1 MITIRGINGDI
12 LTHFDNNVPDGNPYF
27 EPVLTD
33 DMESLVSS
41 FSFSVPLELADTEHL
56 VGLNQVLVKD
66 RQGDLRLFVITDV
79 HEVWT
84 TVGGTLQVNCEDISI
99 NEMNNIIVSP
109 FESLNFQDTLTKTFK
124 DSGWTLKYGANWKD
138 VDNTTFKVENY
149 DNMRSVIASIVD
161 TYGCQFKFMAQEN
174 QFGEI
179 TRVAEVY
186 KSRGND
192 TGKYFYYDRD
202 LLGIERDINH
212 AEIKTAIHPYYTG
225 YDGKTYSLKGF
236 APANPDPDFKKDKAS
251 PLIINREASK
261 LFDDGNSYRI
271 MPYKTEVEG
280 NPELVYREAIKEL
293 KKYAEPIY
301 TYSVNVLLLQN
312 MIGWEGEDIDLG
324 DTVWMKE
331 RVGNRELGLE
341 ARVTA
346 YEYHEDD
353 PSKDVVTF
361 SNFKEIDTTDVPELA
376 ERIFVAYANSEDGTI
391 DFSISDSVGKAYMGV
406 YTAAVSTQSTDP
418 STYSWTR
425 IKGEDGISAPTLNLT
440 SSQQVMKFKS
450 NGTPDG
456 DQTII
461 FTALKQNST
470 ETVTWEAI
478 PYKGDVAQPAITLG
492 GTGDVRSL
500 TSANWNN
507 EWTRVKV
514 TVSMGSLKDIQTVVM
529 VSDGAT
535 GASGKAIVGY
545 VTNESTTFA
554 ASSNGTVTDYGNG
567 DGKFVLYEGTNKV
580 TSGVTFARVSQVGIN
595 LLINDTTG
603 EYKVSNM
610 TTDMAQA
617 SVSATYKGITITK
630 FLSFSKSK
638 QGAKGDKG
646 DTGNDGIAGKDG
658 IGLKST
664 TITYAASASG
674 TTAPSTGWQ
683 EQVPTVAPENFL
695 WTRTVWTYT
704 DDTSE
709 TGYSVAK
716 MGRDG
721 AKGNDG
727 IAGKDGV
734 GIANT
739 LIEYAVSASGTTKPT
754 SGWSSTIPTTPQ
766 GQYLWTRTTWTY
778 TDATTEQGF
787 TVARMGQDGARGNDG
802 IAGKDGVGLK
812 TTAITY
818 AGSTSGTTPPSEG
831 WQTQVPTVTAG
842 QFLWTKT
849 VWTYTDNSNETGY
862 SVAKMGQDGAK
873 GNDGIAGKDG
883 VGIETTL
890 IEYAASTSG
899 TTRPASGWSTTIPNT
914 PQGQYL
920 WTRTTWTYTDDTTE
934 QGYSVA
940 RMGQDGAR
948 GNDGIAGK
956 DGVGLKSTG
965 ITYAGSASGTTPPST
980 GWQAQVPTVPAG
992 QYLWT
997 KTVWTYTDNSNET
1010 GYSVARMGQN
1020 GNNGKD
1026 GIAGKDGVGINDTL
1040 IEYAV
1045 NTSGTTRPT
1054 SGWST
1059 SIPTV
1064 PQGQYLW
1071 TRTTWTYTDNTTE
1084 QGFTVARQG
1093 EKGDK
1098 GDKGDQ
1104 GIAGPKGADGKTQ
1117 YTHIAYADNANGGGF
1132 SQNPTGKAYIGMY
1145 VDFEELDSS
1154 DPTRYA
1160 WSLIKGADG
1169 EQGVAGPKGED
1180 GRTPYFHTA
1189 YTNSTDFGAYDY
1201 SGNPNLMNNLSI
1213 NDISTDWKSEVKP
1226 IEGLVKD
1233 NGDSFVIDLSK
1244 TNNGVSLYLNNLARP
1259 IEGKRYTWTIEA
1271 KSEENIT
1278 SGIAIRPVLENSL
1291 GTLDAYSPNIIGALT
1306 TSFVKYMR
1314 TYTTTKAMQESK
1326 IQAIQL
1332 YFPSSLA
1339 RTRITIK
1346 YSIKWEEGNDS
1357 TPYQPNIKGDPW
1369 YFSTVP
1375 LGENIADPTVKFPIN
1390 VNTYK
1395 VYEGDMLESFKVGE
1409 TYTLTIKGRKPAN
1422 KTFSAYNAGTV
1433 FLGHLTP
1440 VEGLADVWTG
1450 TFKVSLINSF
1460 YPNRLQIYQLVN
1472 DNQNGACQIDWLKI
1486 EKGHTRTPN
1495 IDDYRYLGNY
1505 TDFVQADS
1513 LNPTKYSWSQIKGD
1527 AGETQYTHIAY
1538 ANSADGVEG
1547 FTTVYPN
1554 LNLLEGTKD
1563 FSGTW
1568 TNSSHWITD
1577 GTYKGLTVKK
1587 RTSQWNGIY
1596 KTFTAPKDGVY
1607 TFSAYIKSSGDSA
1620 KVYRYGGVNATS
1632 SQAPIQ
1638 QAIGSNFDWTRDS
1651 VTLNLRA
1658 NDSVWIR
1665 YEISGTGADS
1675 ILWTAGHKY
1684 ELSSTDTPYMPSDS
1698 EVVTDD
1704 WPNYIGQYADLTQA
1718 DSTNPSDY
1726 TWSLIRGNDGNDGA
1740 PAKALTLQADSPVMK
1755 FDANDVVVAGQV
1767 ITFTAFKQ
1775 NFDSNIAWVAT
1786 PYKGNT
1792 AQPAIALK
1800 GTGDVRTL
1808 EASMWASGVTTIRVD
1823 VSADSFRDSVTI
1835 TKVKDGAKGDRGND
1849 GIAGK
1854 DGVGIRS
1861 TSITYAGS
1869 ASGTTPPTTG
1879 WQTQVPTVSA
1889 GQFLWTKTVW
1899 TYTDNST
1906 ETGYS
1911 AAMMGKDG
1919 AKGNDGIAGKD
1930 GVGIKNTVIEYAVN
1944 TSGTVKPT
1952 SGWTSAVPNTS
1963 QGQYLWTRTTWTYTD
1978 NTTEQGFTVA
1988 RQGAN
1993 GTNGTNGTNGIDA
2006 YSAILSNE
2014 ANTFAANPAG
2024 AVTDWS
2030 TGRGTFMVY
2039 KGTTRLT
2046 SGVTYAVA
2054 SSVDASGTI
2063 NATTGDYSVTALAKD
2078 NGSITFKA
2086 TIGSTVLTK
2095 TMSLSKARQGAQ
2107 GVQGTMGIAF
2117 YSPTEPTG
2125 ANVKEGSTWF
2135 KTVSTADNTI
2145 AGIYTYKGGK
2155 WVKTEVAS
2163 GALSVEKLSALSAD
2177 LGDVTAG
2184 NITGVNITGASF
2196 VNPFDFTD
2204 VTMNHFKGTTEI
2216 ADAEIGL
2223 EGIVNEGTAGA
2234 RKFVNSITPA
2244 YFQSVHKAADGSI
2257 LRSVNTSSSGII
2269 LNDSNVTT
2277 SFDKDGLRVV
2287 DMPRNASSWSMS
2299 TRIGLTR
2306 GSDGSTMEIHPD
2318 GPVLNNRKNIHV
2330 WQGTGANVKDM
2341 PNLGR
2346 ITFGTYQSIGW
2357 GMINDDIPLKV
2368 HNSYTWQ
2375 AKRKIKLEVIAQIN
2389 CQDPTTDWLY
2399 FTAQS
2404 GMTTATDKSP
2414 RQIITIGRI
2423 SATKD
2428 SGDIR
2433 IPLQNTT
2440 LCTGYFELNE
2450 GEYLSICGNCREGKD
2465 CGNITGMS
2473 IAFREIFST

>member
-12 LTHFDNNVPDGNPYF
+12 LTHFDNNVPEGNPYF

-66 RQGDLRLFVITDV
+66 RQDDLRLFVITDV

-293 KKYAEPIY
+293 KKHAEPVY

-391 DFSISDSVGKAYMGV
+391 DFSTTDSVGKAYMGV

-478 PYKGDVAQPAITLG
+478 PYKGDVAQPTITLG

-554 ASSNGTVTDYGNG
+554 ASSDGTVTDYGNG

-664 TITYAASASG
+664 TVTYAASASG

-683 EQVPTVAPENFL
+683 EQVPTVAPDNFL

-739 LIEYAVSASGTTKPT
+739 LIEYAVSTSGTTKPT
-754 SGWSSTIPTTPQ
+754 SGWSANIPTTPQ

-778 TDATTEQGF
+778 TDTTTEQGF
-787 TVARMGQDGARGNDG
+787 T
-802 IAGKDGVGLK
+802 
-812 TTAITY
+812 
-818 AGSTSGTTPPSEG
+818 
-831 WQTQVPTVTAG
+831 
-842 QFLWTKT
+842 
-849 VWTYTDNSNETGY
+849 
-862 SVAKMGQDGAK
+862 
-873 GNDGIAGKDG
+873 
-883 VGIETTL
+883 
-890 IEYAASTSG
+890 
-899 TTRPASGWSTTIPNT
+899 
-914 PQGQYL
+914 
-920 WTRTTWTYTDDTTE
+920 
-934 QGYSVA
+934 VA

-1098 GDKGDQ
+1098 GDQ

-1117 YTHIAYADNANGGGF
+1117 YTHIAYADNASGGGF

-1189 YTNSTDFGAYDY
+1189 YIDSTDFGAYDY
-1201 SGNPNLMNNLSI
+1201 SGNPNLMNNLSFSDFAVQAGGGTLSDGGKFVKI
-1213 NDISTDWKSEVKP
+1213 NKTTGANLFVMAGYKNSTYYLTPVLSNTTYTISYTLRKSS
-1226 IEGLVKD
+1226 
-1233 NGDSFVIDLSK
+1233 NFVPQSGKRVIMRYRLNQNDV
-1244 TNNGVSLYLNNLARP
+1244 TNNLGELILDSTNVTA
-1259 IEGKRYTWTIEA
+1259 EFTTYTKTF
-1271 KSEENIT
+1271 T
-1278 SGIAIRPVLENSL
+1278 
-1291 GTLDAYSPNIIGALT
+1291 TGAL
-1306 TSFVKYMR
+1306 VNPNRY
-1314 TYTTTKAMQESK
+1314 
-1326 IQAIQL
+1326 
-1332 YFPSSLA
+1332 YFQVLV
-1339 RTRITIK
+1339 
-1346 YSIKWEEGNDS
+1346 EEGSIGEIELSYDLKIERGS
-1357 TPYQPNIKGDPW
+1357 TATPYQPNLLDAPW

-1375 LGENIADPTVKFPIN
+1375 LGENIANPTKTFPIN
-1390 VNTYK
+1390 SSAYK
-1395 VYEGDMLESFKVGE
+1395 IYEGDMKEDLVIGQ
-1409 TYTLTIKGRKPAN
+1409 TYTITLKGTKPAN
-1422 KTFSAYNAGTV
+1422 STFAVHNDDTIYFGS
-1433 FLGHLTP
+1433 LKP
-1440 VEGLADVWTG
+1440 VEGLTDVWSL
-1450 TFKVSLINSF
+1450 TFTPTEIASNEPKKISIVQYRSS
-1460 YPNRLQIYQLVN
+1460 VE
-1472 DNQNGACQIDWLKI
+1472 GASKIDWLKI
-1486 EKGHTRTPN
+1486 EKGDTRTPN
-1495 IDDYRYLGNY
+1495 IDDYKYLGNY

-1513 LNPTKYSWSQIKGD
+1513 LNPTKYSWNLIKGTSSYLHTAYVNDLNFGNYDFSGRPNLMGTIKASDFYLGTGTTMTDVSTNSVHVASKGTERMD
-1527 AGETQYTHIAY
+1527 AGTRIDVPNLISGKTYTISAKVKVDEGSTGDIGRIRIAY
-1538 ANSADGVEG
+1538 RKTPNGTILLSTTARTAEVGKEITVQSTGVVNYSVTDLQRFYLTIDLEEAGSRLNGGAIVSDIKIEEG
-1547 FTTVYPN
+1547 FTATPYQPNIKGTPWYFSKYNLGTNLRRLDAGNQPPFTTTEYQCYVGRINGYWEADETYTVTINATKPATQTFGLYLLNGSQPAGNLTPVEGLTDTWSVTFKVTKEMIDAGVTNHANIFQVPQYTKGEVKVNWVKIEKGSESTPN
-1554 LNLLEGTKD
+1554 IDAYTYM
-1563 FSGTW
+1563 
-1568 TNSSHWITD
+1568 
-1577 GTYKGLTVKK
+1577 GTY
-1587 RTSQWNGIY
+1587 SDENE
-1596 KTFTAPKDGVY
+1596 
-1607 TFSAYIKSSGDSA
+1607 
-1620 KVYRYGGVNATS
+1620 
-1632 SQAPIQ
+1632 
-1638 QAIGSNFDWTRDS
+1638 IGSDNPKQ
-1651 VTLNLRA
+1651 
-1658 NDSVWIR
+1658 
-1665 YEISGTGADS
+1665 YEWKRVKGA
-1675 ILWTAGHKY
+1675 
-1684 ELSSTDTPYMPSDS
+1684 
-1698 EVVTDD
+1698 
-1704 WPNYIGQYADLTQA
+1704 
-1718 DSTNPSDY
+1718 
-1726 TWSLIRGNDGNDGA
+1726 DGNDGA

-1823 VSADSFRDSVTI
+1823 VSADTFRDSVTI

-1861 TSITYAGS
+1861 TAITYAGS

-1930 GVGIKNTVIEYAVN
+1930 GVGIKTTVIEYAVN

-1952 SGWTSAVPNTS
+1952 SGWTSAVPNTP

-2030 TGRGTFMVY
+2030 TGNGTFMVY
-2039 KGTTRLT
+2039 RGTTRLT
-2046 SGVTYAVA
+2046 SGVTYAIA
-2054 SSVDASGTI
+2054 SSVDATGTI

-2095 TMSLSKARQGAQ
+2095 TMSLSKARQGVQ

-2145 AGIYTYKGGK
+2145 AGIYTYKGGN

-2204 VTMNHFKGTTEI
+2204 FTMNHFKGTTEI

-2287 DMPRNASSWSMS
+2287 DKPRNASSWSMS

-2306 GSDGSTMEIHPD
+2306 GSDGSTMEILPD
-2318 GPVLNNRKNIHV
+2318 GPVLNNRKNIHL
-2330 WQGTGANVKDM
+2330 WQGTGPTIKTL

-2357 GMINDDIPLKV
+2357 GMINDDIPLRV

-2375 AKRKIKLEVIAQIN
+2375 AKRKIKLELIAQIN
-2389 CQDPTTDWLY
+2389 TQDASADWVY

-2404 GMTTATDKSP
+2404 GMTSATDTSP
-2414 RQIITIGRI
+2414 RQTITVGRI
-2423 SATKD
+2423 SATRD
-2428 SGDIR
+2428 SGDNR

-2450 GEYLSICGNCREGKD
+2450 GEYLSLCGNCRNGRH
-2465 CGNITGMS
+2465 CGNVTGMS

>member
-12 LTHFDNNVPDGNPYF
+12 LTHFDNDVPNGNPYF

-99 NEMNNIIVSP
+99 NEMNNIIVNP
-109 FESLNFQDTLTKTFK
+109 FNGISFNDTLYKTFEG
-124 DSGWTLKYGANWKD
+124 SGWKLKYGANWED
-138 VDNTTFKVENY
+138 VDNTTMVLENY

-212 AEIKTAIHPYYTG
+212 ADIKTAIHPYYTG

-376 ERIFVAYANSEDGTI
+376 ERIFIAYANSADGII
-391 DFSISDSVGKAYMGV
+391 DFSITDSVGKAYMGV

-425 IKGEDGISAPTLNLT
+425 IKGEDGASAPTLNLT

-450 NGTPDG
+450 DGTPDG
-456 DQTII
+456 DQTVI

-478 PYKGDVAQPAITLG
+478 PYKGDAAQPVITLG

-500 TSANWNN
+500 TSADWNS
-507 EWTRVKV
+507 EWTRVQV
-514 TVSMGSLKDIQTVVM
+514 TVSMGSLKDIQTIVM

-554 ASSNGTVTDYGNG
+554 ASSDGTVADYDNG
-567 DGKFVLYEGTNKV
+567 SGKFVLYEGTNEV
-580 TSGVTFARVSQVGIN
+580 TSGITFARVSQVGIN

-617 SVSATYKGITITK
+617 SVSATYKGVTITK

-664 TITYAASASG
+664 TVTYAASASG

-683 EQVPTVAPENFL
+683 EQVPTVAPSNFL
-695 WTRTVWTYT
+695 WTRTVWAYT

-716 MGRDG
+716 MGKDG
-721 AKGNDG
+721 AKGDDG

-734 GIANT
+734 GIKDT
-739 LIEYAVSASGTTKPT
+739 LIEYAVSASGTT
-754 SGWSSTIPTTPQ
+754 
-766 GQYLWTRTTWTY
+766 
-778 TDATTEQGF
+778 
-787 TVARMGQDGARGNDG
+787 
-802 IAGKDGVGLK
+802 
-812 TTAITY
+812 
-818 AGSTSGTTPPSEG
+818 
-831 WQTQVPTVTAG
+831 
-842 QFLWTKT
+842 
-849 VWTYTDNSNETGY
+849 
-862 SVAKMGQDGAK
+862 
-873 GNDGIAGKDG
+873 
-883 VGIETTL
+883 
-890 IEYAASTSG
+890 
-899 TTRPASGWSTTIPNT
+899 
-914 PQGQYL
+914 
-920 WTRTTWTYTDDTTE
+920 
-934 QGYSVA
+934 
-940 RMGQDGAR
+940 
-948 GNDGIAGK
+948 
-956 DGVGLKSTG
+956 
-965 ITYAGSASGTTPPST
+965 
-980 GWQAQVPTVPAG
+980 
-992 QYLWT
+992 
-997 KTVWTYTDNSNET
+997 
-1010 GYSVARMGQN
+1010 
-1020 GNNGKD
+1020 
-1026 GIAGKDGVGINDTL
+1026 
-1040 IEYAV
+1040 
-1045 NTSGTTRPT
+1045 RPT

-1059 SIPTV
+1059 TIPTV

-1098 GDKGDQ
+1098 GDQ

-1117 YTHIAYADNANGGGF
+1117 YTHIAYADDANGGGF
-1132 SQNPTGKAYIGMY
+1132 SQSPTGKAYIGMY

-1154 DPTRYA
+1154 DPTKYA

-1169 EQGVAGPKGED
+1169 EQGIAGPKGEDGLTPYFHTAYINSTDFGTYDYSGNPNIAPLINDDNVKTLNNAMTTVTNHGTYATAEKIGNDLTVGIGMVPWSRYDFMPLTVGKQYALTIPIRINADYTGDISKLFIRIRCLNADGSVLVNTKLLPANTPKGELVNISTSFTVPTTVQKSSSWYCQVGSSGDYESRGTVDIGYAIKLEEGSTATPYQPNLLDAPYYFSKVALEENIANKDTQFPIKSSEYLLYKADMEEEYILGQTYTVTIKGTKPASQTFVVYNDGTINFGNLKPVEGLTDVWSLTFTPTKISPSHLKEFRIFQYPSSTVGACQIDWIKIEKGDTRTPNIDYYKYLGNYTDFEQADSLNPTKYSWSLIKGVDGED

-1189 YTNSTDFGAYDY
+1189 YTNDTDFGTYDY
-1201 SGNPNLMNNLSI
+1201 SGNPNLMRVIKASDFKIESDAAVSDLGYNSIRITSQGTNRLSVFTLNNIPSLVSGKTYAMSVTIKFEEGTTGDIDKLRVSYRKANGGTILLTADTKDAEVGKEITIKATGTI
-1213 NDISTDWKSEVKP
+1213 NYEIT
-1226 IEGLVKD
+1226 
-1233 NGDSFVIDLSK
+1233 DLSK
-1244 TNNGVSLYLNNLARP
+1244 FYLTIDTLVGAKINGSVIVS
-1259 IEGKRYTWTIEA
+1259 
-1271 KSEENIT
+1271 NI
-1278 SGIAIRPVLENSL
+1278 
-1291 GTLDAYSPNIIGALT
+1291 
-1306 TSFVKYMR
+1306 
-1314 TYTTTKAMQESK
+1314 K
-1326 IQAIQL
+1326 I
-1332 YFPSSLA
+1332 
-1339 RTRITIK
+1339 
-1346 YSIKWEEGNDS
+1346 EEGS
-1357 TPYQPNIKGDPW
+1357 TTTPYQPNLLDAPYYLSK
-1369 YFSTVP
+1369 VA
-1375 LGENIADPTVKFPIN
+1375 LGENIADPTKVFPYIFSSYN
-1390 VNTYK
+1390 IYLGKNTEKYQ
-1395 VYEGDMLESFKVGE
+1395 LNQ
-1409 TYTLTIKGRKPAN
+1409 TYTITMKATKPS
-1422 KTFSAYNAGTV
+1422 TQQFGVYL
-1433 FLGHLTP
+1433 LGGSMGVGNMEP
-1440 VEGLADVWTG
+1440 VEGLTDVWKL
-1450 TFKVSLINSF
+1450 TFKVTQAHLDAGVSDLLS
-1460 YPNRLQIYQLVN
+1460 IYQLPQSTIGKVT
-1472 DNQNGACQIDWLKI
+1472 IDWIKL
-1486 EKGHTRTPN
+1486 EKGDTRTPN
-1495 IDDYRYLGNY
+1495 IDSYNYLGSY
-1505 TDFVQADS
+1505 TDFDQEGS
-1513 LNPTKYSWSQIKGD
+1513 LNPTKYSWSLIKG
-1527 AGETQYTHIAY
+1527 A
-1538 ANSADGVEG
+1538 
-1547 FTTVYPN
+1547 
-1554 LNLLEGTKD
+1554 
-1563 FSGTW
+1563 
-1568 TNSSHWITD
+1568 
-1577 GTYKGLTVKK
+1577 
-1587 RTSQWNGIY
+1587 
-1596 KTFTAPKDGVY
+1596 
-1607 TFSAYIKSSGDSA
+1607 
-1620 KVYRYGGVNATS
+1620 
-1632 SQAPIQ
+1632 
-1638 QAIGSNFDWTRDS
+1638 
-1651 VTLNLRA
+1651 
-1658 NDSVWIR
+1658 
-1665 YEISGTGADS
+1665 
-1675 ILWTAGHKY
+1675 
-1684 ELSSTDTPYMPSDS
+1684 
-1698 EVVTDD
+1698 
-1704 WPNYIGQYADLTQA
+1704 
-1718 DSTNPSDY
+1718 
-1726 TWSLIRGNDGNDGA
+1726 DGNDGA

-1767 ITFTAFKQ
+1767 ITFTAVKQ
-1775 NFDSNIAWVAT
+1775 NIDSNIAWVAT
-1786 PYKGNT
+1786 PYKGST

-1808 EASMWASGVTTIRVD
+1808 EASMWASGVTTVRVE
-1823 VSADSFRDSVTI
+1823 VSADSFRDFVTI
-1835 TKVKDGAKGDRGND
+1835 TKVKDGAKGDKGND

-1861 TSITYAGS
+1861 TAITYAGS

-1879 WQTQVPTVSA
+1879 WQTQVPTVPA

-1930 GVGIKNTVIEYAVN
+1930 GVGIKTTVIEYAVN

-1952 SGWTSAVPNTS
+1952 SGWTSAVPNVP

-1988 RQGAN
+1988 RQGNN
-1993 GTNGTNGTNGIDA
+1993 GQNGSDGIDA
-2006 YSAILSNE
+2006 YSAILTNE

-2030 TGRGTFMVY
+2030 TGNGTFMVY
-2039 KGTTRLT
+2039 RGTTRLT
-2046 SGVTYAVA
+2046 SGVAYAIA
-2054 SSVDASGTI
+2054 SSVYATGTI
-2063 NATTGDYSVTALAKD
+2063 NATTGDYTVTSLGRD

-2095 TMSLSKARQGAQ
+2095 TMSLSKARQGVQ

-2125 ANVKEGSTWF
+2125 DNVTEGSTWF
-2135 KTVSTADNTI
+2135 KTVSAADDTI
-2145 AGIYTYKGGK
+2145 AGIYTYKGGN
-2155 WVKTEVAS
+2155 WIKTEVAS

-2184 NITGVNITGASF
+2184 TVTGIDIIGSGFT
-2196 VNPFDFTD
+2196 NPFDFQD
-2204 VTMNHFKGTTEI
+2204 VSGNHLEGSTTIESAQVVIDGVTNRGTLGERKFNTSVNPQFFQTVYRDSSDSILTSMNVSPTGLILNNPVALRTVTVSDNALQILDNTKGTSTW
-2216 ADAEIGL
+2216 A
-2223 EGIVNEGTAGA
+2223 NT
-2234 RKFVNSITPA
+2234 NSIGIA
-2244 YFQSVHKAADGSI
+2244 QGGSSE
-2257 LRSVNTSSSGII
+2257 RAEM
-2269 LNDSNVTT
+2269 
-2277 SFDKDGLRVV
+2277 GL
-2287 DMPRNASSWSMS
+2287 
-2299 TRIGLTR
+2299 GGFLYK
-2306 GSDGSTMEIHPD
+2306 
-2318 GPVLNNRKNIHV
+2318 NRKNVHI
-2330 WQGTGANVKDM
+2330 WTGTGDQTNST
-2341 PNLGR
+2341 PNNARLR
-2346 ITFGTYQSIGW
+2346 FGPYVSYGW
-2357 GMINDDIPLKV
+2357 GISASDNPFRLVQPYI
-2368 HNSYTWQ
+2368 WQ
-2375 AKRKIKLEVIAQIN
+2375 VDREIKFEWIIQVSL
-2389 CQDPTTDWLY
+2389 QDATSDYVYFKMYFKDTQDTD
-2399 FTAQS
+2399 QS
-2404 GMTTATDKSP
+2404 PQAAIHS
-2414 RQIITIGRI
+2414 GRI
-2423 SATKD
+2423 SSANNNS
-2428 SGDIR
+2428 SGVNLR
-2433 IPLQNTT
+2433 MQNTVFLHGYHKASANQYFSLVT
-2440 LCTGYFELNE
+2440 ECRTGRN
-2450 GEYLSICGNCREGKD
+2450 CGNVR
-2465 CGNITGMS
+2465 ILS
-2473 IAFREIFST
+2473 SAFREMFEE

>member
-12 LTHFDNNVPDGNPYF
+12 LTHFDNDVPDGNPYF

-66 RQGDLRLFVITDV
+66 RQDDLRLFVITDV

-212 AEIKTAIHPYYTG
+212 ADIKTAIHPYYTG

-312 MIGWEGEDIDLG
+312 MIGWVGEDIDLG

-376 ERIFVAYANSEDGTI
+376 ERIFIAYANSEDGII
-391 DFSISDSVGKAYMGV
+391 DFSITDSVGKAYMGV

-425 IKGEDGISAPTLNLT
+425 IKGEDGVSAPTLNLT

-450 NGTPDG
+450 DSTPDG

-478 PYKGDVAQPAITLG
+478 PYKGDIAQPSITLG

-500 TSANWNN
+500 TSADWNN

-554 ASSNGTVTDYGNG
+554 ASSDGTVTDYGNG

-664 TITYAASASG
+664 TVTYAASASG

-683 EQVPTVAPENFL
+683 EQVPTVAPDNFL

-734 GIANT
+734 GI
-739 LIEYAVSASGTTKPT
+739 
-754 SGWSSTIPTTPQ
+754 
-766 GQYLWTRTTWTY
+766 
-778 TDATTEQGF
+778 
-787 TVARMGQDGARGNDG
+787 
-802 IAGKDGVGLK
+802 
-812 TTAITY
+812 
-818 AGSTSGTTPPSEG
+818 
-831 WQTQVPTVTAG
+831 
-842 QFLWTKT
+842 
-849 VWTYTDNSNETGY
+849 
-862 SVAKMGQDGAK
+862 
-873 GNDGIAGKDG
+873 
-883 VGIETTL
+883 ETTL
-890 IEYAASTSG
+890 IEYAVSTSG

-1026 GIAGKDGVGINDTL
+1026 GIAGKDGVGIKNTV

-1132 SQNPTGKAYIGMY
+1132 SQSPTGKAYIGMY

-1154 DPTRYA
+1154 DPKKYA

-1201 SGNPNLMNNLSI
+1201 SGNPNLMRVIKVSDFYKESDVSLSDVGYNSIRLTSQGVNRLSAFTSNNIPSLVSGKTYT
-1213 NDISTDWKSEVKP
+1213 ISAKVKIEEGTTGNIDKLRVSYRKTNGGTILLHANTRGVEVGKETT
-1226 IEGLVKD
+1226 IKGTATVNYE
-1233 NGDSFVIDLSK
+1233 ITDLSRFYL
-1244 TNNGVSLYLNNLARP
+1244 TIDTELGATISGGVIVSD
-1259 IEGKRYTWTIEA
+1259 I
-1271 KSEENIT
+1271 
-1278 SGIAIRPVLENSL
+1278 
-1291 GTLDAYSPNIIGALT
+1291 
-1306 TSFVKYMR
+1306 
-1314 TYTTTKAMQESK
+1314 K
-1326 IQAIQL
+1326 I
-1332 YFPSSLA
+1332 
-1339 RTRITIK
+1339 
-1346 YSIKWEEGNDS
+1346 EEGS
-1357 TPYQPNIKGDPW
+1357 TATPYQPNLKDDPW

-1375 LGENIADPTVKFPIN
+1375 LGENILRTDAGTKLPITTTEYQVANFVPTGLPYTVGQKYTFTMKATKPATQNFGIYLRAGSLG
-1390 VNTYK
+1390 V
-1395 VYEGDMLESFKVGE
+1395 GDMK
-1409 TYTLTIKGRKPAN
+1409 
-1422 KTFSAYNAGTV
+1422 
-1433 FLGHLTP
+1433 P
-1440 VEGLADVWTG
+1440 VEGLTDVWQITFTITQAHVDGNANSVNVFQIPQATKG
-1450 TFKVSLINSF
+1450 T
-1460 YPNRLQIYQLVN
+1460 VN
-1472 DNQNGACQIDWLKI
+1472 IEWAKL
-1486 EKGHTRTPN
+1486 EKGDTRTPN
-1495 IDDYRYLGNY
+1495 IDDYKYLGNY

-1513 LNPTKYSWSQIKGD
+1513 LNPTKYSWSLIKG
-1527 AGETQYTHIAY
+1527 A
-1538 ANSADGVEG
+1538 
-1547 FTTVYPN
+1547 
-1554 LNLLEGTKD
+1554 
-1563 FSGTW
+1563 
-1568 TNSSHWITD
+1568 
-1577 GTYKGLTVKK
+1577 
-1587 RTSQWNGIY
+1587 
-1596 KTFTAPKDGVY
+1596 
-1607 TFSAYIKSSGDSA
+1607 
-1620 KVYRYGGVNATS
+1620 
-1632 SQAPIQ
+1632 
-1638 QAIGSNFDWTRDS
+1638 
-1651 VTLNLRA
+1651 
-1658 NDSVWIR
+1658 
-1665 YEISGTGADS
+1665 
-1675 ILWTAGHKY
+1675 
-1684 ELSSTDTPYMPSDS
+1684 
-1698 EVVTDD
+1698 
-1704 WPNYIGQYADLTQA
+1704 
-1718 DSTNPSDY
+1718 
-1726 TWSLIRGNDGNDGA
+1726 
-1740 PAKALTLQADSPVMK
+1740 
-1755 FDANDVVVAGQV
+1755 
-1767 ITFTAFKQ
+1767 
-1775 NFDSNIAWVAT
+1775 
-1786 PYKGNT
+1786 
-1792 AQPAIALK
+1792 
-1800 GTGDVRTL
+1800 
-1808 EASMWASGVTTIRVD
+1808 
-1823 VSADSFRDSVTI
+1823 
-1835 TKVKDGAKGDRGND
+1835 
-1849 GIAGK
+1849 
-1854 DGVGIRS
+1854 
-1861 TSITYAGS
+1861 
-1869 ASGTTPPTTG
+1869 
-1879 WQTQVPTVSA
+1879 
-1889 GQFLWTKTVW
+1889 
-1899 TYTDNST
+1899 
-1906 ETGYS
+1906 
-1911 AAMMGKDG
+1911 
-1919 AKGNDGIAGKD
+1919 
-1930 GVGIKNTVIEYAVN
+1930 
-1944 TSGTVKPT
+1944 
-1952 SGWTSAVPNTS
+1952 
-1963 QGQYLWTRTTWTYTD
+1963 
-1978 NTTEQGFTVA
+1978 
-1988 RQGAN
+1988 
-1993 GTNGTNGTNGIDA
+1993 NGTNGTNGIDA
-2006 YSAILSNE
+2006 YSAFLTNE
-2014 ANTFAANPAG
+2014 ANTFAANPSG
-2024 AVTDWS
+2024 AVSDWS

-2039 KGTTRLT
+2039 KGTTRVTTGIAFAVESTSNATGTIDPT
-2046 SGVTYAVA
+2046 SGNYAVTGM
-2054 SSVDASGTI
+2054 SSD
-2063 NATTGDYSVTALAKD
+2063 NATL
-2078 NGSITFKA
+2078 TFKA

-2095 TMSLSKARQGAQ
+2095 TMTLSKSRQGVQ

-2117 YSPTEPTG
+2117 YSPTAPTG
-2125 ANVKEGSTWF
+2125 SNVTDGATWF
-2135 KTVSTADNTI
+2135 KTTSSSDNTI
-2145 AGIYTYKGGK
+2145 VSINTYKGGK
-2155 WVKTEVAS
+2155 WVSTPVAS
-2163 GALSVEKLSALSAD
+2163 GALAVENLSAISAT
-2177 LGDVTAG
+2177 LGDITAG
-2184 NITGVNITGASF
+2184 SLTGVDITGATF
-2196 VNPFDFTD
+2196 INPFDFVGLD
-2204 VTMNHFKGTTEI
+2204 GNHLKGSTIIKDSEI
-2216 ADAEIGL
+2216 EIS
-2223 EGIVNEGTAGA
+2223 GIANEGDANA
-2234 RKFVNSITPA
+2234 RKFSKEIAPLIITDTLR
-2244 YFQSVHKAADGSI
+2244 DGSDNI
-2257 LRSVNTSSSGII
+2257 LSSMSSSSTGIYLTDNVGKTNAI
-2269 LNDSNVTT
+2269 LSGFGLQLTDWSGSERFDGRLTAKALTNTPWKLLTLDSSMYEVAENNPPMYRIIYNL
-2277 SFDKDGLRVV
+2277 DGSRTIKYKGQFKLKTGYMKEGVEYYPFRKNGAG
-2287 DMPRNASSWSMS
+2287 NA
-2299 TRIGLTR
+2299 TLLPDEVRPDQTEFAYAAAGVAPGQKTNAGGRIGVTR
-2306 GSDGSTMEIHPD
+2306 T
-2318 GPVLNNRKNIHV
+2318 
-2330 WQGTGANVKDM
+2330 
-2341 PNLGR
+2341 PNLVVSPGL
-2346 ITFGTYQSIGW
+2346 G
-2357 GMINDDIPLKV
+2357 
-2368 HNSYTWQ
+2368 
-2375 AKRKIKLEVIAQIN
+2375 EV
-2389 CQDPTTDWLY
+2389 LY
-2399 FTAQS
+2399 F
-2404 GMTTATDKSP
+2404 G
-2414 RQIITIGRI
+2414 I
-2423 SATKD
+2423 S
-2428 SGDIR
+2428 S
-2433 IPLQNTT
+2433 
-2440 LCTGYFELNE
+2440 LN
-2450 GEYLSICGNCREGKD
+2450 YTVL
-2465 CGNITGMS
+2465 
-2473 IAFREIFST
+2473 

>member
-12 LTHFDNNVPDGNPYF
+12 LTHFDNDVPDGNPYF

-99 NEMNNIIVSP
+99 NEMNNIIVNP
-109 FESLNFQDTLTKTFK
+109 FNGINFNDTLYKTFNG
-124 DSGWTLKYGANWKD
+124 SGWKLKYGANWED
-138 VDNTTFKVENY
+138 VDNTTMVLENY

-212 AEIKTAIHPYYTG
+212 ADIKTAIHPYYTG

-293 KKYAEPIY
+293 KKYAEPVY

-425 IKGEDGISAPTLNLT
+425 IKGEDGVSAPTLNLT
-440 SSQQVMKFKS
+440 SSQQVMKFNS
-450 NGTPDG
+450 DGTPDG
-456 DQTII
+456 DQTIV

-478 PYKGDVAQPAITLG
+478 PYKGDIAQPTITLG

-500 TSANWNN
+500 SSADWNN

-554 ASSNGTVTDYGNG
+554 ASSDGTVTDYGNG

-664 TITYAASASG
+664 TVTYAASASG

-683 EQVPTVAPENFL
+683 EQVPTVAPDNFL

-739 LIEYAVSASGTTKPT
+739 LIEYAVSTSGTTKPT

-802 IAGKDGVGLK
+802 IAGKDGLGLK

-818 AGSTSGTTPPSEG
+818 AGS
-831 WQTQVPTVTAG
+831 A
-842 QFLWTKT
+842 
-849 VWTYTDNSNETGY
+849 D
-862 SVAKMGQDGAK
+862 
-873 GNDGIAGKDG
+873 
-883 VGIETTL
+883 
-890 IEYAASTSG
+890 
-899 TTRPASGWSTTIPNT
+899 
-914 PQGQYL
+914 
-920 WTRTTWTYTDDTTE
+920 
-934 QGYSVA
+934 
-940 RMGQDGAR
+940 
-948 GNDGIAGK
+948 
-956 DGVGLKSTG
+956 
-965 ITYAGSASGTTPPST
+965 GTTPPST

-1026 GIAGKDGVGINDTL
+1026 GIAGKDGVGIKNTV

-1045 NTSGTTRPT
+1045 NTSGTTKPT

-1059 SIPTV
+1059 TIPTV
-1064 PQGQYLW
+1064 LQGQYLW
-1071 TRTTWTYTDNTTE
+1071 TRTTWMYTDNTSE

-1093 EKGDK
+1093 EK

-1132 SQNPTGKAYIGMY
+1132 SQSPTGKAYIGMY

-1154 DPTRYA
+1154 DPKKYA

-1180 GRTPYFHTA
+1180 GKTPYFHTA
-1189 YTNSTDFGAYDY
+1189 YTNSTDFGGYDY
-1201 SGNPNLMNNLSI
+1201 SGNPNVM
-1213 NDISTDWKSEVKP
+1213 TKP
-1226 IEGLVKD
+1226 YI
-1233 NGDSFVIDLSK
+1233 
-1244 TNNGVSLYLNNLARP
+1244 A
-1259 IEGKRYTWTIEA
+1259 
-1271 KSEENIT
+1271 ENIT
-1278 SGIAIRPVLENSL
+1278 GGTTGLVVTPIDDGARIEKTRVDVSRPFEVALGNLLNNTDYIISYDVLVENGYVGDLKTCNVVLEGQLDGKPNYFAVFYMNSV
-1291 GTLDAYSPNIIGALT
+1291 TSTDVYQKVSVKFNSGANMEKL
-1306 TSFVKYMR
+1306 SGFKFRVFLSQSVQVALKIKNVKIER
-1314 TYTTTKAMQESK
+1314 GSTA
-1326 IQAIQL
+1326 
-1332 YFPSSLA
+1332 
-1339 RTRITIK
+1339 
-1346 YSIKWEEGNDS
+1346 
-1357 TPYQPNIKGDPW
+1357 TPYQPNLLDAPYYLSK
-1369 YFSTVP
+1369 VA
-1375 LGENIADPTVKFPIN
+1375 LGENIADKSVVFPISTSDYLLYSKRITEN
-1390 VNTYK
+1390 
-1395 VYEGDMLESFKVGE
+1395 YEIGQ
-1409 TYTLTIKGRKPAN
+1409 TYTLTLKGTKPA
-1422 KTFSAYNAGTV
+1422 TQSFTV
-1433 FLGHLTP
+1433 FIMDGTQLVGQMKP
-1440 VEGLADVWTG
+1440 VEGKVDEWKLTFTVSQSAIDAGATNLVQVYQYPSSTKG
-1450 TFKVSLINSF
+1450 TVK
-1460 YPNRLQIYQLVN
+1460 
-1472 DNQNGACQIDWLKI
+1472 IDWLKI
-1486 EKGHTRTPN
+1486 EKGDTRTPN
-1495 IDDYRYLGNY
+1495 IDYYKYLGNY

-1513 LNPTKYSWSQIKGD
+1513 SNPTKYSWSLIKGAD
-1527 AGETQYTHIAY
+1527 GETSHVHTAY
-1538 ANSADGVEG
+1538 AWSADGTDR
-1547 FTTVYPN
+1547 FTKVYPQVN
-1554 LNLLEGTKD
+1554 MLENTK
-1563 FSGTW
+1563 
-1568 TNSSHWITD
+1568 NPISS
-1577 GTYKGLTVKK
+1577 KTVKVKGSTHSNTDDVTFKSGITHQERKPNYPIGEMYYRFMSTADGNLASTSLVKGETYYFGLDLRAELAEGDYVTWRAQYKNPISSWIDLDGWKTGVSKIEGVTSEFK
-1587 RTSQWNGIY
+1587 RFENALTI
-1596 KTFTAPKDGVY
+1596 PKD
-1607 TFSAYIKSSGDSA
+1607 A
-1620 KVYRYGGVNATS
+1620 
-1632 SQAPIQ
+1632 
-1638 QAIGSNFDWTRDS
+1638 
-1651 VTLNLRA
+1651 VTLYF
-1658 NDSVWIR
+1658 SYQV
-1665 YEISGTGADS
+1665 YPKSGTGVATGS
-1675 ILWTAGHKY
+1675 VVEFKNAKFALKSA
-1684 ELSSTDTPYMPSDS
+1684 TPYTPTPEEDYENAYPTYTGTYSDFNVKGS
-1698 EVVTDD
+1698 D
-1704 WPNYIGQYADLTQA
+1704 
-1718 DSTNPSDY
+1718 NPKDY
-1726 TWSLIRGNDGNDGA
+1726 TWARSMGNEGQDGA

-1823 VSADSFRDSVTI
+1823 VSADTFRDSVTI

-1861 TSITYAGS
+1861 TAITYAGS

-1911 AAMMGKDG
+1911 AAMMGKNG
-1919 AKGNDGIAGKD
+1919 AKGDDGIAGKD
-1930 GVGIKNTVIEYAVN
+1930 GVGIKTTVIEYAVN

-1952 SGWTSAVPNTS
+1952 SGWTSAVPNTP

-1993 GTNGTNGTNGIDA
+1993 GTNGTNGIDA

-2030 TGRGTFMVY
+2030 TGNGTFMVY
-2039 KGTTRLT
+2039 RGTTRLT
-2046 SGVTYAVA
+2046 SGVTYAIA
-2054 SSVDASGTI
+2054 SSVDATGTI

-2086 TIGSTVLTK
+2086 TVGSTVLTK
-2095 TMSLSKARQGAQ
+2095 TMSLSKARQGVQ

-2145 AGIYTYKGGK
+2145 AGIYTYKGGN

-2204 VTMNHFKGTTEI
+2204 FTMNHFKGTTEI

-2244 YFQSVHKAADGSI
+2244 YFQSVHKDASGSI

-2306 GSDGSTMEIHPD
+2306 GSDGSTMEILPD

-2330 WQGTGANVKDM
+2330 WQGTGDTIKTA

-2346 ITFGTYQSIGW
+2346 VTFGTYQSIGW
-2357 GMINDDIPLKV
+2357 GMINDDIPLRV
-2368 HNSYTWQ
+2368 HNNYTWQ

-2389 CQDPTTDWLY
+2389 VQDASSDWVY

-2414 RQIITIGRI
+2414 RQTVNIGRI

-2428 SGDIR
+2428 SGDNR

-2450 GEYLSICGNCREGKD
+2450 GEYLSICGNCREGKN
-2465 CGNITGMS
+2465 CGNLQGMS
-2473 IAFREIFST
+2473 ITFREIFST

>member
-12 LTHFDNNVPDGNPYF
+12 LTHFDNDVPNGNPYF

-124 DSGWTLKYGANWKD
+124 NSGWALKYGANWKD

-225 YDGKTYSLKGF
+225 YNGKTYSLKGF
-236 APANPDPDFKKDKAS
+236 APVNPDPDFKKDKAS

-280 NPELVYREAIKEL
+280 DPELVYREAIKEL

-376 ERIFVAYANSEDGTI
+376 ERIFIAYANSEDGII
-391 DFSISDSVGKAYMGV
+391 DFSITDSVGKAYMGV

-425 IKGEDGISAPTLNLT
+425 IKGEDGVSAPTLNLT
-440 SSQQVMKFKS
+440 SSQQVMKFNS

-478 PYKGDVAQPAITLG
+478 PYKGDIAQPTITLG

-500 TSANWNN
+500 SSADWNN

-554 ASSNGTVTDYGNG
+554 ASSDGTVTDYGNG
-567 DGKFVLYEGTNKV
+567 GGKFVLYEGTNKV

-638 QGAKGDKG
+638 QGVKGDKG

-664 TITYAASASG
+664 TVTYAASASG

-683 EQVPTVAPENFL
+683 EQVPTVAPNNFL

-734 GIANT
+734 GIAKT

-754 SGWSSTIPTTPQ
+754 SGWSTFIPTTPQ

-778 TDATTEQGF
+778 TDETTEQGF

-831 WQTQVPTVTAG
+831 WQTQVPTVSAG

-890 IEYAASTSG
+890 VEYAVSTSG
-899 TTRPASGWSTTIPNT
+899 TNRPSSGWSTTIPNT

-980 GWQAQVPTVPAG
+980 GWQSQVPTVPAG

-1132 SQNPTGKAYIGMY
+1132 SQSPTGKAYIGMY

-1154 DPTRYA
+1154 DPTKYA

-1189 YTNSTDFGAYDY
+1189 YTNSTDFGTYDY
-1201 SGNPNLMNNLSI
+1201 SGNPNLFPSVTLRDLSGEFTGMSVPT
-1213 NDISTDWKSEVKP
+1213 NVT
-1226 IEGLVKD
+1226 EGD
-1233 NGDSFVIDLSK
+1233 GYFVIDVTQLTGNK
-1244 TNNGVSLYLNNLARP
+1244 GYYFLNIPR
-1259 IEGKRYTWTIEA
+1259 GKVGERYTYSVEA
-1271 KSEENIT
+1271 KADVNT
-1278 SGIAIRPVLENSL
+1278 QGIAIRPVYHNGTALAVLTSSSVGSL
-1291 GTLDAYSPNIIGALT
+1291 TTNFTRYNMTTNALT
-1306 TSFVKYMR
+1306 DVQVNSAIQAFQVYIVPADCVAKKIYVKYN
-1314 TYTTTKAMQESK
+1314 
-1326 IQAIQL
+1326 
-1332 YFPSSLA
+1332 
-1339 RTRITIK
+1339 IK
-1346 YSIKWEEGNDS
+1346 LEKGVTA
-1357 TPYQPNIKGDPW
+1357 TPYQPNLLDAPW

-1375 LGENIADPTVKFPIN
+1375 LGENIADPSVSFPIKTSAYRLYG
-1390 VNTYK
+1390 VN
-1395 VYEGDMLESFKVGE
+1395 MLEEFKIGQR
-1409 TYTLTIKGRKPAN
+1409 YTLTMKATKPASQ
-1422 KTFSAYNAGTV
+1422 TFWAYNGGNISLERMT
-1433 FLGHLTP
+1433 
-1440 VEGLADVWTG
+1440 DVW
-1450 TFKVSLINSF
+1450 SCSF
-1460 YPNRLQIYQLVN
+1460 TILKIDSGSPRLLSIYQTQQSTV
-1472 DNQNGACQIDWLKI
+1472 GACQIDWLKI
-1486 EKGHTRTPN
+1486 EKGDIRTPN
-1495 IDDYRYLGNY
+1495 IDDYKYLGNY

-1538 ANSADGVEG
+1538 ANSADGVDG

-1554 LNLLEGTKD
+1554 LNLLDGTKD

-1568 TNSSHWITD
+1568 NNSSDWVTE

-1587 RTSQWNGIY
+1587 RTWQWHGIY
-1596 KTFTAPKDGVY
+1596 KQFTAPKDGIY
-1607 TFSAYIKSSGDSA
+1607 TFSAYIKSSGNSA
-1620 KVYRYGGVNATS
+1620 NVYRYGAVNATS

-1638 QAIGSNFDWTRDS
+1638 QAIGNNFDWTRDS
-1651 VTLNLRA
+1651 LTLNLKA
-1658 NDSVWIR
+1658 NDNVWIR
-1665 YEISGTGADS
+1665 YEITGTGADS
-1675 ILWTAGHKY
+1675 ILWNAGHKY
-1684 ELSSTDTPYMPSDS
+1684 ELSSTPTPYMPSDS
-1698 EVVTDD
+1698 EAITDD
-1704 WPNYIGQYADLTQA
+1704 YPSYIGQYTDFTQ
-1718 DSTNPSDY
+1718 DNSTNPSDY
-1726 TWSLIRGNDGNDGA
+1726 TWSLIRGNDGQDGA

-1823 VSADSFRDSVTI
+1823 VSADTFRDSVTI
-1835 TKVKDGAKGDRGND
+1835 TKVKDGAKGDKGSD
-1849 GIAGK
+1849 GVAGK

-1861 TSITYAGS
+1861 TAITYAGS

-1879 WQTQVPTVSA
+1879 WQTQVPTVPA

-1911 AAMMGKDG
+1911 AAMMGKNG

-1930 GVGIKNTVIEYAVN
+1930 GVGIKTTVIEYAVN

-1952 SGWTSAVPNTS
+1952 SGWMSAVPNVP

-2006 YSAILSNE
+2006 YSAFLTNE
-2014 ANTFAANPAG
+2014 ANTFAANPSG
-2024 AVTDWS
+2024 AVSDWS

-2039 KGTTRLT
+2039 KGTTRVTTGIAFAVESTSNATGTIDPT
-2046 SGVTYAVA
+2046 SGNYAVTGM
-2054 SSVDASGTI
+2054 SSD
-2063 NATTGDYSVTALAKD
+2063 NATL
-2078 NGSITFKA
+2078 TFKA

-2095 TMSLSKARQGAQ
+2095 TMTLSKSRQGVQ

-2117 YSPTEPTG
+2117 YSPTAPTG
-2125 ANVKEGSTWF
+2125 SNVTDGATWF
-2135 KTVSTADNTI
+2135 KTTSASDNTI
-2145 AGIYTYKGGK
+2145 VSINTYKGGK
-2155 WVKTEVAS
+2155 WVPTPVAS
-2163 GALSVEKLSALSAD
+2163 GALAVENLSAISAT
-2177 LGDVTAG
+2177 LGDITAG
-2184 NITGVNITGASF
+2184 SLTGVDITGATF
-2196 VNPFDFTD
+2196 INPFDFVGLD
-2204 VTMNHFKGTTEI
+2204 GNHLKGSTIIKDSEI
-2216 ADAEIGL
+2216 EIS
-2223 EGIVNEGTAGA
+2223 GIANEGDANA
-2234 RKFVNSITPA
+2234 RKFSKEIAPLSITDTLRDGSDNILSSMSSSSTGVYLTDNVGKTNA
-2244 YFQSVHKAADGSI
+2244 TLSGLGLQLTDWSGNQRFSGTLNAKALTNLGWRNFQLGSAFEVKENNPPQYKIIWQLDGTRLIKFRGQFGLKSGNMLAAATYYPFRKDGGSTNAPSAAD
-2257 LRSVNTSSSGII
+2257 NTFPQEIWSDKIVFGYGATSATHGGRLAKSSANNLLFNSAE
-2269 LNDSNVTT
+2269 NVTYC
-2277 SFDKDGLRVV
+2277 S
-2287 DMPRNASSWSMS
+2287 
-2299 TRIGLTR
+2299 
-2306 GSDGSTMEIHPD
+2306 
-2318 GPVLNNRKNIHV
+2318 
-2330 WQGTGANVKDM
+2330 
-2341 PNLGR
+2341 
-2346 ITFGTYQSIGW
+2346 
-2357 GMINDDIPLKV
+2357 
-2368 HNSYTWQ
+2368 
-2375 AKRKIKLEVIAQIN
+2375 LEAFQ
-2389 CQDPTTDWLY
+2389 Y
-2399 FTAQS
+2399 F
-2404 GMTTATDKSP
+2404 
-2414 RQIITIGRI
+2414 I
-2423 SATKD
+2423 
-2428 SGDIR
+2428 
-2433 IPLQNTT
+2433 
-2440 LCTGYFELNE
+2440 E
-2450 GEYLSICGNCREGKD
+2450 
-2465 CGNITGMS
+2465 
-2473 IAFREIFST
+2473 

>member
-12 LTHFDNNVPDGNPYF
+12 LTHFDNDVPNGNPYF

-212 AEIKTAIHPYYTG
+212 ADIKTAIHPYYTG

-312 MIGWEGEDIDLG
+312 MIGWEGEGIDLG

-376 ERIFVAYANSEDGTI
+376 ERIFIAYANSEDGII
-391 DFSISDSVGKAYMGV
+391 DFSITDSVGKAYMGV

-425 IKGEDGISAPTLNLT
+425 IKGEDGVSAPTLNLT
-440 SSQQVMKFKS
+440 SSQQVMKFNS

-478 PYKGDVAQPAITLG
+478 PYKGDIAQPTITLG

-500 TSANWNN
+500 SSADWNN

-554 ASSNGTVTDYGNG
+554 ASSDGTVTDYGNG
-567 DGKFVLYEGTNKV
+567 GGKFVLYEGTNKV

-638 QGAKGDKG
+638 QGVKGDKG

-664 TITYAASASG
+664 TVTYAASASG

-683 EQVPTVAPENFL
+683 EQVPTVAPNNFL

-734 GIANT
+734 GIAKT

-754 SGWSSTIPTTPQ
+754 SGWSTSIPTTPQ
-766 GQYLWTRTTWTY
+766 GQYLWTRTTW
-778 TDATTEQGF
+778 
-787 TVARMGQDGARGNDG
+787 
-802 IAGKDGVGLK
+802 
-812 TTAITY
+812 
-818 AGSTSGTTPPSEG
+818 S
-831 WQTQVPTVTAG
+831 
-842 QFLWTKT
+842 
-849 VWTYTDNSNETGY
+849 
-862 SVAKMGQDGAK
+862 
-873 GNDGIAGKDG
+873 
-883 VGIETTL
+883 
-890 IEYAASTSG
+890 
-899 TTRPASGWSTTIPNT
+899 
-914 PQGQYL
+914 
-920 WTRTTWTYTDDTTE
+920 YTDDTTE

-940 RMGQDGAR
+940 RMGHDGAR

-965 ITYAGSASGTTPPST
+965 ITYAGSASGTTPPSM

-1040 IEYAV
+1040 VEYAV
-1045 NTSGTTRPT
+1045 STSGTTKPT

-1098 GDKGDQ
+1098 GDQ

-1132 SQNPTGKAYIGMY
+1132 SQSPTGKAYIGMY

-1154 DPTRYA
+1154 DPTKYA

-1169 EQGVAGPKGED
+1169 EQGIAGPKGED
-1180 GRTPYFHTA
+1180 GKTPYFHTA

-1201 SGNPNLMNNLSI
+1201 SGNPNLFPSVTLRDLSGEFTGMSVPT
-1213 NDISTDWKSEVKP
+1213 NVT
-1226 IEGLVKD
+1226 EGD
-1233 NGDSFVIDLSK
+1233 GYFVIDVTQLTGNK
-1244 TNNGVSLYLNNLARP
+1244 GYYFLNIPR
-1259 IEGKRYTWTIEA
+1259 GKVGERYTYSVEA
-1271 KSEENIT
+1271 KADVNT
-1278 SGIAIRPVLENSL
+1278 QGIAIRPVYHNGTALAVLTSSSVGSL
-1291 GTLDAYSPNIIGALT
+1291 TTNFTRYNMTTNALT
-1306 TSFVKYMR
+1306 DVQVNSAIQAFQVYIVPADCVAKKIYVKYN
-1314 TYTTTKAMQESK
+1314 
-1326 IQAIQL
+1326 
-1332 YFPSSLA
+1332 
-1339 RTRITIK
+1339 IK
-1346 YSIKWEEGNDS
+1346 LEKGVTA
-1357 TPYQPNIKGDPW
+1357 TPYQPNIKDAPW
-1369 YFSTVP
+1369 YFSTVS
-1375 LGENIADPTVKFPIN
+1375 LGKNLITNAQFPIKTSN
-1390 VNTYK
+1390 DPIA
-1395 VYEGDMLESFKVGE
+1395 GFDILEELAIGE
-1409 TYTLTIKGRKPAN
+1409 TYTVSLKGTKPAS
-1422 KTFSAYNAGTV
+1422 KEF
-1433 FLGHLTP
+1433 HLYYGDAANYQATLRP
-1440 VEGLADVWTG
+1440 VEGLTDVWSATFKAVNSTG
-1450 TFKVSLINSF
+1450 TSNLRRVALWQKPNS
-1460 YPNRLQIYQLVN
+1460 VT
-1472 DNQNGACQIDWLKI
+1472 NGNVQIDWFKI
-1486 EKGHTRTPN
+1486 EKGDTRTPN
-1495 IDDYRYLGNY
+1495 IDNYNYLGNY

-1513 LNPTKYSWSQIKGD
+1513 LNPTKYAWSLIKGTD
-1527 AGETQYTHIAY
+1527 GETSHVHTAY
-1538 ANSADGVEG
+1538 AWSADGTDR
-1547 FTTVYPN
+1547 FTKVYPQV
-1554 LNLLEGTKD
+1554 NLLENTKNPISSKTVKVKGSTHSNTD
-1563 FSGTW
+1563 DVTFKSGITHQERKPNYPIGEMYYRFMSTADGNLASTNLVKGETYYLGLDLRAELAEGDYVTWRAQYKNPTSSWIDLDGWKTGVSKIEGVTSEFKRFENALTIPKDAVTLYFSYQVYPESGKGVATGSIVEFKNAKFALKSA
-1568 TNSSHWITD
+1568 TPYTPTPEEDYENAYPNYT
-1577 GTYKGLTVKK
+1577 GTYSDFNVEG
-1587 RTSQWNGIY
+1587 SDN
-1596 KTFTAPKDGVY
+1596 PK
-1607 TFSAYIKSSGDSA
+1607 
-1620 KVYRYGGVNATS
+1620 
-1632 SQAPIQ
+1632 
-1638 QAIGSNFDWTRDS
+1638 
-1651 VTLNLRA
+1651 
-1658 NDSVWIR
+1658 
-1665 YEISGTGADS
+1665 
-1675 ILWTAGHKY
+1675 
-1684 ELSSTDTPYMPSDS
+1684 
-1698 EVVTDD
+1698 
-1704 WPNYIGQYADLTQA
+1704 
-1718 DSTNPSDY
+1718 DY
-1726 TWSLIRGNDGNDGA
+1726 TWARAMGNEGQDGA

-1823 VSADSFRDSVTI
+1823 VSADTFRDSVTI
-1835 TKVKDGAKGDRGND
+1835 TKVKDGAKGDKGSD
-1849 GIAGK
+1849 GVAGK

-1861 TSITYAGS
+1861 TAITYAGS

-1930 GVGIKNTVIEYAVN
+1930 GVGIKTTVIEYAVN

-1952 SGWTSAVPNTS
+1952 SGWTSAVPNVP

-1978 NTTEQGFTVA
+1978 NTTEQGYTVA

-2095 TMSLSKARQGAQ
+2095 TMSLSKARQGVQ

-2204 VTMNHFKGTTEI
+2204 FTMNHFKGTTEI

-2244 YFQSVHKAADGSI
+2244 YFQSVHKDASGSI

-2287 DMPRNASSWSMS
+2287 DKPRNASSWSMS

-2330 WQGTGANVKDM
+2330 WQGTGTNVKAM

-2357 GMINDDIPLKV
+2357 GMITDDIPLKV

-2375 AKRKIKLEVIAQIN
+2375 AKRKIKIEMIAQIN
-2389 CQDPTTDWLY
+2389 CQDPTADWLY

-2404 GMTTATDKSP
+2404 GMTTSTDTSP
-2414 RQIITIGRI
+2414 RQTITIGRI

-2450 GEYLSICGNCREGKD
+2450 GEYLSLCGNCRNGKN

>member
-12 LTHFDNNVPDGNPYF
+12 LTHFDNDVPDGNPYF

-66 RQGDLRLFVITDV
+66 RQEDLRLFIITDV

-84 TVGGTLQVNCEDISI
+84 TVGGTLQVTCEDISI

-124 DSGWTLKYGANWKD
+124 NSGWTLKYGANWKD

-186 KSRGND
+186 KSRGNN

-212 AEIKTAIHPYYTG
+212 ADIKTAIHPYYTG
-225 YDGKTYSLKGF
+225 YNGKTYSLKGF
-236 APANPDPDFKKDKAS
+236 APVNPDPDFKKDKDS

-280 NPELVYREAIKEL
+280 DPELVYREAIKEL
-293 KKYAEPIY
+293 KKHAEPVY

-376 ERIFVAYANSEDGTI
+376 ERIFIAYANSEDGTI

-440 SSQQVMKFKS
+440 SSQQVVKFKS

-478 PYKGDVAQPAITLG
+478 PYKGDIAQPSITLG

-500 TSANWNN
+500 TSAGWNN
-507 EWTRVKV
+507 GWTRVQV
-514 TVSMGSLKDIQTVVM
+514 TVSMGSLKDIQTIVM

-554 ASSNGTVTDYGNG
+554 AASDGTVTDYGNG
-567 DGKFVLYEGTNKV
+567 DGKFVLYEGTSEV
-580 TSGVTFARVSQVGIN
+580 TSGITFARVSQVGIN

-610 TTDMAQA
+610 TADMAQA

-664 TITYAASASG
+664 TVTYAASTSG

-683 EQVPTVAPENFL
+683 EQVPTVAPDNFL

-716 MGRDG
+716 MGKDG

-734 GIANT
+734 GIA
-739 LIEYAVSASGTTKPT
+739 
-754 SGWSSTIPTTPQ
+754 
-766 GQYLWTRTTWTY
+766 
-778 TDATTEQGF
+778 
-787 TVARMGQDGARGNDG
+787 
-802 IAGKDGVGLK
+802 
-812 TTAITY
+812 
-818 AGSTSGTTPPSEG
+818 
-831 WQTQVPTVTAG
+831 
-842 QFLWTKT
+842 
-849 VWTYTDNSNETGY
+849 
-862 SVAKMGQDGAK
+862 
-873 GNDGIAGKDG
+873 
-883 VGIETTL
+883 
-890 IEYAASTSG
+890 
-899 TTRPASGWSTTIPNT
+899 
-914 PQGQYL
+914 
-920 WTRTTWTYTDDTTE
+920 
-934 QGYSVA
+934 
-940 RMGQDGAR
+940 
-948 GNDGIAGK
+948 
-956 DGVGLKSTG
+956 
-965 ITYAGSASGTTPPST
+965 
-980 GWQAQVPTVPAG
+980 
-992 QYLWT
+992 
-997 KTVWTYTDNSNET
+997 
-1010 GYSVARMGQN
+1010 
-1020 GNNGKD
+1020 
-1026 GIAGKDGVGINDTL
+1026 DTL
-1040 IEYAV
+1040 IEYAIS
-1045 NTSGTTRPT
+1045 TSGTTRPT

-1071 TRTTWTYTDNTTE
+1071 TRTTWAYTDNTTE

-1098 GDKGDQ
+1098 GDQ
-1104 GIAGPKGADGKTQ
+1104 GIVGPKGADGRTQ
-1117 YTHIAYADNANGGGF
+1117 YTHIAYADDANGGGF
-1132 SQNPTGKAYIGMY
+1132 SQDPTGKAYIGMY

-1154 DPTRYA
+1154 DPKKYA

-1169 EQGVAGPKGED
+1169 EKGVAGPKGED

-1189 YTNSTDFGAYDY
+1189 YINNTDFGNYDY
-1201 SGNPNLMNNLSI
+1201 SGRPNLMPNLDFSKLSKNGSVI
-1213 NDISTDWKSEVKP
+1213 QEP
-1226 IEGLVKD
+1226 YAYVKD
-1233 NGDSFVIDLSK
+1233 GGSHFVLDFSDPSANDVSRSVYIPSVGRLEKGATYIATVPIMISDDFSTNYGASPIYPYCVSANNVATRVTYLYPDNSCRGKWGYIKK
-1244 TNNGVSLYLNNLARP
+1244 TFTVPTNVSDGEFTYFQVYSTQSQTGKLYIGYDIK
-1259 IEGKRYTWTIEA
+1259 IEKV
-1271 KSEENIT
+1271 T
-1278 SGIAIRPVLENSL
+1278 S
-1291 GTLDAYSPNIIGALT
+1291 
-1306 TSFVKYMR
+1306 TSD
-1314 TYTTTKAMQESK
+1314 TA
-1326 IQAIQL
+1326 
-1332 YFPSSLA
+1332 
-1339 RTRITIK
+1339 
-1346 YSIKWEEGNDS
+1346 
-1357 TPYQPNIKGDPW
+1357 TPYQPNLLDAPYYLSK
-1369 YFSTVP
+1369 VA
-1375 LGENIADPTVKFPIN
+1375 LGENIITSKSYDNYNYLI
-1390 VNTYK
+1390 
-1395 VYEGDMLESFKVGE
+1395 GSFD
-1409 TYTLTIKGRKPAN
+1409 IN
-1422 KTFSAYNAGTV
+1422 KTINNGDKLTFTMQGTKPSNKQ
-1433 FLGHLTP
+1433 FGMYIQTTTGAATEFQGHLTP
-1440 VEGLADVWTG
+1440 VEGLTDVWSWSSG
-1450 TFKVSLINSF
+1450 AKISKPIGSGAKVV
-1460 YPNRLQIYQLVN
+1460 IYQLPPESQVP
-1472 DNQNGACQIDWLKI
+1472 NGKCTILWAKL
-1486 EKGHTRTPN
+1486 EKGDTRTPN
-1495 IDDYRYLGNY
+1495 IDYYKYLGNY

-1513 LNPTKYSWSQIKGD
+1513 LNPTKYSWSLIKG
-1527 AGETQYTHIAY
+1527 
-1538 ANSADGVEG
+1538 ADGQ
-1547 FTTVYPN
+1547 
-1554 LNLLEGTKD
+1554 
-1563 FSGTW
+1563 
-1568 TNSSHWITD
+1568 D
-1577 GTYKGLTVKK
+1577 GK
-1587 RTSQWNGIY
+1587 
-1596 KTFTAPKDGVY
+1596 
-1607 TFSAYIKSSGDSA
+1607 
-1620 KVYRYGGVNATS
+1620 
-1632 SQAPIQ
+1632 
-1638 QAIGSNFDWTRDS
+1638 
-1651 VTLNLRA
+1651 
-1658 NDSVWIR
+1658 
-1665 YEISGTGADS
+1665 
-1675 ILWTAGHKY
+1675 
-1684 ELSSTDTPYMPSDS
+1684 
-1698 EVVTDD
+1698 
-1704 WPNYIGQYADLTQA
+1704 
-1718 DSTNPSDY
+1718 
-1726 TWSLIRGNDGNDGA
+1726 DGA

-1767 ITFTAFKQ
+1767 ITFTAVKQ
-1775 NFDSNIAWVAT
+1775 NFESNIAWVAT

-1808 EASMWASGVTTIRVD
+1808 EASMWASGVTTVRVD

-1835 TKVKDGAKGDRGND
+1835 TKVKDGAKGDRGSD

-1861 TSITYAGS
+1861 TNITYAGS
-1869 ASGTTPPTTG
+1869 ASGTTPPSTG
-1879 WQTQVPTVSA
+1879 WQEQVPTVPA

-1930 GVGIKNTVIEYAVN
+1930 GVGIKTTVIEYAVN
-1944 TSGTVKPT
+1944 TSGTTKPAT
-1952 SGWTSAVPNTS
+1952 GWTTAVPNTP

-1993 GTNGTNGTNGIDA
+1993 GSNGNDA
-2006 YSAILSNE
+2006 YSAFLTNE
-2014 ANTFAANPAG
+2014 ANTFAANPSG
-2024 AVTDWS
+2024 AVSDWS
-2030 TGRGTFMVY
+2030 TGKGTFMVY
-2039 KGTTRLT
+2039 KGTTRVT
-2046 SGVTYAVA
+2046 SGIAFAIDSTSNAT
-2054 SSVDASGTI
+2054 GTI
-2063 NATTGDYSVTALAKD
+2063 DATSGNYTVSGMTSDNATL
-2078 NGSITFKA
+2078 TFKA

-2095 TMSLSKARQGAQ
+2095 TMSLSKSRQGVQ

-2125 ANVKEGSTWF
+2125 SNVTEGATWF
-2135 KTVSTADNTI
+2135 KTTSAYDNTI
-2145 AGIYTYKGGK
+2145 ISINTYKGGK
-2155 WVKTEVAS
+2155 WVSTPVAS
-2163 GALSVEKLSALSAD
+2163 GVLAVDELSAISAT
-2177 LGDVTAG
+2177 LGDITAG
-2184 NITGVNITGASF
+2184 SLTGVEITGATF
-2196 VNPFDFTD
+2196 TNPFDFVAVD
-2204 VTMNHFKGTTEI
+2204 GNHLKGSTVIKDSEI
-2216 ADAEIGL
+2216 EIT
-2223 EGIVNEGTAGA
+2223 GITNEGDANA
-2234 RKFVNSITPA
+2234 RKFSKEIAPLSITDTLR
-2244 YFQSVHKAADGSI
+2244 DGSDNI
-2257 LRSVNTSSSGII
+2257 LS
-2269 LNDSNVTT
+2269 
-2277 SFDKDGLRVV
+2277 
-2287 DMPRNASSWSMS
+2287 SMS
-2299 TRIGLTR
+2299 TSSTGIYLTDNVGKTNATLSGNGLQLTDWSGSERFDGRLTAKALTNTPWKSLTLDTSMYEVAENNPPMYRIIYNL
-2306 GSDGSTMEIHPD
+2306 DGSRTIKFKGQFKLKSGYMKAGTEYYPFRRNNAGNTTLLPD
-2318 GPVLNNRKNIHV
+2318 EVRPNQTEFAYAAAGVSPNKAANN
-2330 WQGTGANVKDM
+2330 G
-2341 PNLGR
+2341 GR
-2346 ITFGTYQSIGW
+2346 I
-2357 GMINDDIPLKV
+2357 
-2368 HNSYTWQ
+2368 
-2375 AKRKIKLEVIAQIN
+2375 
-2389 CQDPTTDWLY
+2389 
-2399 FTAQS
+2399 
-2404 GMTTATDKSP
+2404 GMTTAPNMVFSP
-2414 RQIITIGRI
+2414 G
-2423 SATKD
+2423 A
-2428 SGDIR
+2428 GDIV
-2433 IPLQNTT
+2433 
-2440 LCTGYFELNE
+2440 YFGISSLA
-2450 GEYLSICGNCREGKD
+2450 YVVL
-2465 CGNITGMS
+2465 
-2473 IAFREIFST
+2473 

>member
-12 LTHFDNNVPDGNPYF
+12 LTHFDNDVPDGNPYF

-66 RQGDLRLFVITDV
+66 RQDDLRLFVITDV

-212 AEIKTAIHPYYTG
+212 ADIKTAIHPYYTG

-312 MIGWEGEDIDLG
+312 MIGWVGEDIDLG

-376 ERIFVAYANSEDGTI
+376 ERIFIAYANSEDGII
-391 DFSISDSVGKAYMGV
+391 DFSITDSVGKAYMGV

-425 IKGEDGISAPTLNLT
+425 IKGEDGVSAPTLNLT

-450 NGTPDG
+450 DSTPDG

-478 PYKGDVAQPAITLG
+478 PYKGDIAQPSITLG

-500 TSANWNN
+500 TSADWNN

-554 ASSNGTVTDYGNG
+554 ASSDGTVTDYGNG

-664 TITYAASASG
+664 TVTYAASASG

-683 EQVPTVAPENFL
+683 EQVPTVAPDNFL

-704 DDTSE
+704 DDTS
-709 TGYSVAK
+709 
-716 MGRDG
+716 
-721 AKGNDG
+721 
-727 IAGKDGV
+727 
-734 GIANT
+734 
-739 LIEYAVSASGTTKPT
+739 
-754 SGWSSTIPTTPQ
+754 
-766 GQYLWTRTTWTY
+766 
-778 TDATTEQGF
+778 
-787 TVARMGQDGARGNDG
+787 
-802 IAGKDGVGLK
+802 
-812 TTAITY
+812 
-818 AGSTSGTTPPSEG
+818 
-831 WQTQVPTVTAG
+831 
-842 QFLWTKT
+842 
-849 VWTYTDNSNETGY
+849 
-862 SVAKMGQDGAK
+862 
-873 GNDGIAGKDG
+873 
-883 VGIETTL
+883 
-890 IEYAASTSG
+890 
-899 TTRPASGWSTTIPNT
+899 
-914 PQGQYL
+914 
-920 WTRTTWTYTDDTTE
+920 
-934 QGYSVA
+934 
-940 RMGQDGAR
+940 
-948 GNDGIAGK
+948 
-956 DGVGLKSTG
+956 
-965 ITYAGSASGTTPPST
+965 
-980 GWQAQVPTVPAG
+980 
-992 QYLWT
+992 
-997 KTVWTYTDNSNET
+997 ET

-1026 GIAGKDGVGINDTL
+1026 GIAGKDGVGIKNTV

-1132 SQNPTGKAYIGMY
+1132 SQSPTGKAYIGMY

-1154 DPTRYA
+1154 DPKKYA

-1201 SGNPNLMNNLSI
+1201 SGNPNLMRVIKVSDFYKESDVSLSDVGYNSIRLTSQGVNRLSAFTSNNIPSLVSGKTYT
-1213 NDISTDWKSEVKP
+1213 ISAKVKIEEGTTGNIDKLRVSYRKTNGGTILLHANTRGVEVGKETT
-1226 IEGLVKD
+1226 IKGTATVNYE
-1233 NGDSFVIDLSK
+1233 ITDLSRFYL
-1244 TNNGVSLYLNNLARP
+1244 TIDTELGATISGGVIVSD
-1259 IEGKRYTWTIEA
+1259 I
-1271 KSEENIT
+1271 
-1278 SGIAIRPVLENSL
+1278 
-1291 GTLDAYSPNIIGALT
+1291 
-1306 TSFVKYMR
+1306 
-1314 TYTTTKAMQESK
+1314 K
-1326 IQAIQL
+1326 I
-1332 YFPSSLA
+1332 
-1339 RTRITIK
+1339 
-1346 YSIKWEEGNDS
+1346 EEGS
-1357 TPYQPNIKGDPW
+1357 TATPYQPNLKDDPW

-1375 LGENIADPTVKFPIN
+1375 LGENILRTDAGTKLPITTTEYQVANFVPTGLPYTVGQKYTFTMKATKPATQNFGIYLRAGSLG
-1390 VNTYK
+1390 V
-1395 VYEGDMLESFKVGE
+1395 GDMK
-1409 TYTLTIKGRKPAN
+1409 
-1422 KTFSAYNAGTV
+1422 
-1433 FLGHLTP
+1433 P
-1440 VEGLADVWTG
+1440 VEGLTDVWQITFTITQAHVDGNANSVNVFQIPQATKG
-1450 TFKVSLINSF
+1450 T
-1460 YPNRLQIYQLVN
+1460 VN
-1472 DNQNGACQIDWLKI
+1472 IEWAKL
-1486 EKGHTRTPN
+1486 EKGDTRTPN
-1495 IDDYRYLGNY
+1495 IDDYKYLGNY

-1513 LNPTKYSWSQIKGD
+1513 LNPTKYSWSLIKG
-1527 AGETQYTHIAY
+1527 A
-1538 ANSADGVEG
+1538 
-1547 FTTVYPN
+1547 
-1554 LNLLEGTKD
+1554 
-1563 FSGTW
+1563 
-1568 TNSSHWITD
+1568 
-1577 GTYKGLTVKK
+1577 
-1587 RTSQWNGIY
+1587 
-1596 KTFTAPKDGVY
+1596 
-1607 TFSAYIKSSGDSA
+1607 
-1620 KVYRYGGVNATS
+1620 
-1632 SQAPIQ
+1632 
-1638 QAIGSNFDWTRDS
+1638 
-1651 VTLNLRA
+1651 
-1658 NDSVWIR
+1658 
-1665 YEISGTGADS
+1665 
-1675 ILWTAGHKY
+1675 
-1684 ELSSTDTPYMPSDS
+1684 
-1698 EVVTDD
+1698 
-1704 WPNYIGQYADLTQA
+1704 
-1718 DSTNPSDY
+1718 
-1726 TWSLIRGNDGNDGA
+1726 
-1740 PAKALTLQADSPVMK
+1740 
-1755 FDANDVVVAGQV
+1755 
-1767 ITFTAFKQ
+1767 
-1775 NFDSNIAWVAT
+1775 
-1786 PYKGNT
+1786 
-1792 AQPAIALK
+1792 
-1800 GTGDVRTL
+1800 
-1808 EASMWASGVTTIRVD
+1808 
-1823 VSADSFRDSVTI
+1823 
-1835 TKVKDGAKGDRGND
+1835 
-1849 GIAGK
+1849 
-1854 DGVGIRS
+1854 
-1861 TSITYAGS
+1861 
-1869 ASGTTPPTTG
+1869 
-1879 WQTQVPTVSA
+1879 
-1889 GQFLWTKTVW
+1889 
-1899 TYTDNST
+1899 
-1906 ETGYS
+1906 
-1911 AAMMGKDG
+1911 
-1919 AKGNDGIAGKD
+1919 
-1930 GVGIKNTVIEYAVN
+1930 
-1944 TSGTVKPT
+1944 
-1952 SGWTSAVPNTS
+1952 
-1963 QGQYLWTRTTWTYTD
+1963 
-1978 NTTEQGFTVA
+1978 
-1988 RQGAN
+1988 
-1993 GTNGTNGTNGIDA
+1993 NGTNGTNGIDA
-2006 YSAILSNE
+2006 YSAFLTNE
-2014 ANTFAANPAG
+2014 ANTFAANPSG
-2024 AVTDWS
+2024 AVSDWS

-2039 KGTTRLT
+2039 KGTTRVTTGIAFAVESTSNATGTIDPT
-2046 SGVTYAVA
+2046 SGNYAVTGM
-2054 SSVDASGTI
+2054 SSD
-2063 NATTGDYSVTALAKD
+2063 NATL
-2078 NGSITFKA
+2078 TFKA

-2095 TMSLSKARQGAQ
+2095 TMTLSKSRQGVQ

-2117 YSPTEPTG
+2117 YSPTAPTG
-2125 ANVKEGSTWF
+2125 SNVTDGATWF
-2135 KTVSTADNTI
+2135 KTTSSSDNTI
-2145 AGIYTYKGGK
+2145 VSINTYKGGK
-2155 WVKTEVAS
+2155 WVSTPVAS
-2163 GALSVEKLSALSAD
+2163 GALAVENLSAISAT
-2177 LGDVTAG
+2177 LGDITAG
-2184 NITGVNITGASF
+2184 SLTGVDITGATF
-2196 VNPFDFTD
+2196 INPFDFVGLD
-2204 VTMNHFKGTTEI
+2204 GNHLKGSTIIKDSEI
-2216 ADAEIGL
+2216 EIS
-2223 EGIVNEGTAGA
+2223 GIANEGDANA
-2234 RKFVNSITPA
+2234 RKFSKEIAPLIITDTLR
-2244 YFQSVHKAADGSI
+2244 DGSDNI
-2257 LRSVNTSSSGII
+2257 LSSMSSSSTGIYLTDNVGKTNAI
-2269 LNDSNVTT
+2269 LSGFGLQLTDWSGSERFDGRLTAKALTNTPWKLLTLDSSMYEVAENNPPMYRIIYNL
-2277 SFDKDGLRVV
+2277 DGSRTIKYKGQFKLKTGYMKEGVEYYPFRKNGAG
-2287 DMPRNASSWSMS
+2287 NA
-2299 TRIGLTR
+2299 TLLPDEVRPDQTEFAYAAAGVAPGQKTNAGGRIGVTR
-2306 GSDGSTMEIHPD
+2306 T
-2318 GPVLNNRKNIHV
+2318 
-2330 WQGTGANVKDM
+2330 
-2341 PNLGR
+2341 PNLVVSPGL
-2346 ITFGTYQSIGW
+2346 G
-2357 GMINDDIPLKV
+2357 
-2368 HNSYTWQ
+2368 
-2375 AKRKIKLEVIAQIN
+2375 EV
-2389 CQDPTTDWLY
+2389 LY
-2399 FTAQS
+2399 F
-2404 GMTTATDKSP
+2404 G
-2414 RQIITIGRI
+2414 I
-2423 SATKD
+2423 S
-2428 SGDIR
+2428 S
-2433 IPLQNTT
+2433 
-2440 LCTGYFELNE
+2440 LN
-2450 GEYLSICGNCREGKD
+2450 YTVL
-2465 CGNITGMS
+2465 
-2473 IAFREIFST
+2473 

>member
-12 LTHFDNNVPDGNPYF
+12 LTHFDNDVPDGNPYF

-99 NEMNNIIVSP
+99 NEMNNIIVNP
-109 FESLNFQDTLTKTFK
+109 FNGINFNDTLYKTFNG
-124 DSGWTLKYGANWKD
+124 SGWKLKYGANWED
-138 VDNTTFKVENY
+138 VDNTTMVLENY

-312 MIGWEGEDIDLG
+312 MIGWEGEGIDLG

-391 DFSISDSVGKAYMGV
+391 DFSTTDSVGKAYMGV

-478 PYKGDVAQPAITLG
+478 PYKGDVAQPTITLG

-554 ASSNGTVTDYGNG
+554 ASSGGTVTDYGNG

-664 TITYAASASG
+664 TVTYAASASG

-683 EQVPTVAPENFL
+683 EQVPTVAPDNFL

-739 LIEYAVSASGTTKPT
+739 LIEYAVSTSGTTKPT
-754 SGWSSTIPTTPQ
+754 SGWSANIPTTPQ

-787 TVARMGQDGARGNDG
+787 TVARIGQDGARGNDG

-818 AGSTSGTTPPSEG
+818 ASSTSGTTPPSEG

-890 IEYAASTSG
+890 VEYAVSTSG

-956 DGVGLKSTG
+956 DGVGIKSTG
-965 ITYAGSASGTTPPST
+965 ITYAGSSSGTTPPST

-1071 TRTTWTYTDNTTE
+1071 TRTTWTYTDHTTE

-1117 YTHIAYADNANGGGF
+1117 YTHIAYADNASGGGF
-1132 SQNPTGKAYIGMY
+1132 SQSPTGKAYIGMY

-1154 DPTRYA
+1154 DPKKYA

-1180 GRTPYFHTA
+1180 GKTPYFHTA

-1201 SGNPNLMNNLSI
+1201 SGNPNLMHVIKASDFKSDSDDVVSDVGYNSI
-1213 NDISTDWKSEVKP
+1213 RVTSQGVNRL
-1226 IEGLVKD
+1226 GLFTLNKIPSLV
-1233 NGDSFVIDLSK
+1233 NGK
-1244 TNNGVSLYLNNLARP
+1244 
-1259 IEGKRYTWTIEA
+1259 
-1271 KSEENIT
+1271 
-1278 SGIAIRPVLENSL
+1278 
-1291 GTLDAYSPNIIGALT
+1291 
-1306 TSFVKYMR
+1306 
-1314 TYTTTKAMQESK
+1314 TYTISAK
-1326 IQAIQL
+1326 IK
-1332 YFPSSLA
+1332 F
-1339 RTRITIK
+1339 
-1346 YSIKWEEGNDS
+1346 EEGSVGDINKLRVSYRQANSGTILINARSDGAEVGKEIIIKGTATINYVITDVTKFYLTIDTDAGAKINGS
-1357 TPYQPNIKGDPW
+1357 VIVSDIKIEEGSTATPYQPNLLDAPW

-1375 LGENIADPTVKFPIN
+1375 LGENIADPSVSFPIK
-1390 VNTYK
+1390 TSAYR
-1395 VYEGDMLESFKVGE
+1395 VYNANMLEEFEIGQR
-1409 TYTLTIKGRKPAN
+1409 YTLTMKAT
-1422 KTFSAYNAGTV
+1422 KTASQTFRAYNGEYV
-1433 FLGHLTP
+1433 PLEIMTP
-1440 VEGLADVWTG
+1440 VEGLVDVWTCSF
-1450 TFKVSLINSF
+1450 TALRKDSNS
-1460 YPNRLQIYQLVN
+1460 PRLLSIYQFYKETL
-1472 DNQNGACQIDWLKI
+1472 GPCQIDWLKI
-1486 EKGHTRTPN
+1486 EKGNARTPN
-1495 IDDYRYLGNY
+1495 IDDYKYLGNY

-1513 LNPTKYSWSQIKGD
+1513 SNPTKYSWSQIKGD
-1527 AGETQYTHIAY
+1527 TGETQYTHIAY
-1538 ANSADGVEG
+1538 ANSTDGADG

-1568 TNSSHWITD
+1568 NNSSDWVTD

-1587 RTSQWNGIY
+1587 RTWQWQGIY
-1596 KTFTAPKDGVY
+1596 KTFTAPKDGIY
-1607 TFSAYIKSSGDSA
+1607 TFSAYIKSSGNSA
-1620 KVYRYGGVNATS
+1620 NVYRYGGTNSTL
-1632 SQAPIQ
+1632 SQGTIQ
-1638 QAIGSNFDWTRDS
+1638 QAIGNNFDWTRDS
-1651 VTLNLRA
+1651 VTLNLKA
-1658 NDSVWIR
+1658 NDDVWIR
-1665 YEISGTGADS
+1665 YEISGTGTDS
-1675 ILWTAGHKY
+1675 SLWTAGHKY
-1684 ELSSTDTPYMPSDS
+1684 ELSSTATPYMPSDS
-1698 EVVTDD
+1698 EVITAD
-1704 WPNYIGQYADLTQA
+1704 WPSYIGQYTDLTQA
-1718 DSTNPSDY
+1718 NSTNPSDY

-1823 VSADSFRDSVTI
+1823 VSADTFRDSVTI

-1861 TSITYAGS
+1861 TAITYAGS

-1952 SGWTSAVPNTS
+1952 SGWTSAVPNTP

-1988 RQGAN
+1988 RQGSN
-1993 GTNGTNGTNGIDA
+1993 GQNGTNGTNGIDA

-2054 SSVDASGTI
+2054 SSVDATGTI

-2095 TMSLSKARQGAQ
+2095 TMSLSKARQGVQ
-2107 GVQGTMGIAF
+2107 GVQGIMGIAF

-2145 AGIYTYKGGK
+2145 AGIYTYKGGN

-2204 VTMNHFKGTTEI
+2204 FTMNHFKGTTEI

-2244 YFQSVHKAADGSI
+2244 YFQSVHKDASGSI

-2287 DMPRNASSWSMS
+2287 DKPRNASSWSMS

-2318 GPVLNNRKNIHV
+2318 GPVLNNRKNIHL
-2330 WQGTGANVKDM
+2330 WQGTGPTIKTL

-2357 GMINDDIPLKV
+2357 GMINDDIPLRV

-2375 AKRKIKLEVIAQIN
+2375 AKRKIKLEVIAQVNI
-2389 CQDPTTDWLY
+2389 QDASSDWVY
-2399 FTAQS
+2399 FTAQF
-2404 GMTTATDKSP
+2404 GTTTATDKSP

-2428 SGDIR
+2428 SGDNR
-2433 IPLQNTT
+2433 IPLQNTI

-2450 GEYLSICGNCREGKD
+2450 GEYLSLCGNCRNGKN
-2465 CGNITGMS
+2465 CGNVTGMS
-2473 IAFREIFST
+2473 ITFREIFST

>member
-12 LTHFDNNVPDGNPYF
+12 LTHFDNNVPEGNPYF
-27 EPVLTD
+27 EPVMTD

-66 RQGDLRLFVITDV
+66 RQEDLRLFVITDV

-84 TVGGTLQVNCEDISI
+84 TVGGTLQVTCEDISI

-124 DSGWTLKYGANWKD
+124 NSGWALKYGANWKD

-186 KSRGND
+186 KSRGNN

-212 AEIKTAIHPYYTG
+212 ADIKTAIHPYYTG
-225 YDGKTYSLKGF
+225 YNGKTYSLKGF
-236 APANPDPDFKKDKAS
+236 APVNPDPDFKKDKDS

-280 NPELVYREAIKEL
+280 DPELVYREAIKEL
-293 KKYAEPIY
+293 KKHAEPVY

-376 ERIFVAYANSEDGTI
+376 ERIFIAYANSEDGII
-391 DFSISDSVGKAYMGV
+391 DFSITDSVGKAYMGV
-406 YTAAVSTQSTDP
+406 YTAAVSTQSADP

-456 DQTII
+456 NQTII

-478 PYKGDVAQPAITLG
+478 PYKGDTAQPAITLG

-500 TSANWNN
+500 TSADWNN

-554 ASSNGTVTDYGNG
+554 ASSDGTVTDYSNG
-567 DGKFVLYEGTNKV
+567 DGKFVLYEGTNEV
-580 TSGVTFARVSQVGIN
+580 TSGVAFARVSQVGIN

-664 TITYAASASG
+664 TVTYAASASG

-683 EQVPTVAPENFL
+683 EQVPTVAPDNFL

-734 GIANT
+734 GIADT
-739 LIEYAVSASGTTKPT
+739 LIEYAVSTSGTTKPT
-754 SGWSSTIPTTPQ
+754 SGWSATIPTTPQ

-778 TDATTEQGF
+778 TDETTEQGF
-787 TVARMGQDGARGNDG
+787 TVAR
-802 IAGKDGVGLK
+802 
-812 TTAITY
+812 
-818 AGSTSGTTPPSEG
+818 
-831 WQTQVPTVTAG
+831 
-842 QFLWTKT
+842 
-849 VWTYTDNSNETGY
+849 
-862 SVAKMGQDGAK
+862 MGQDGAK

-883 VGIETTL
+883 VG
-890 IEYAASTSG
+890 
-899 TTRPASGWSTTIPNT
+899 
-914 PQGQYL
+914 
-920 WTRTTWTYTDDTTE
+920 
-934 QGYSVA
+934 
-940 RMGQDGAR
+940 
-948 GNDGIAGK
+948 
-956 DGVGLKSTG
+956 LKSTA
-965 ITYAGSASGTTPPST
+965 ITYAGSANGTTPPTT
-980 GWQAQVPTVPAG
+980 GWNTQVPTVPAG

-997 KTVWTYTDNSNET
+997 KTVWTYSDDSNET

-1020 GNNGKD
+1020 GNDGKD
-1026 GIAGKDGVGINDTL
+1026 GIAGKDGVGIKDTI

-1045 NTSGTTRPT
+1045 STSGMTKPT

-1071 TRTTWTYTDNTTE
+1071 TRTTWAYTDNTTE

-1093 EKGDK
+1093 EK

-1117 YTHIAYADNANGGGF
+1117 YTHIAYADDANGGRF
-1132 SQNPTGKAYIGMY
+1132 SQDPANKNYIGMY

-1154 DPTRYA
+1154 DPKKYA

-1169 EQGVAGPKGED
+1169 EQGVAGPKGGD

-1189 YTNSTDFGAYDY
+1189 YINSTDFGGYDY
-1201 SGNPNLMNNLSI
+1201 SGRPNLAPNVGF
-1213 NDISTDWKSEVKP
+1213 ND
-1226 IEGLVKD
+1226 
-1233 NGDSFVIDLSK
+1233 FY
-1244 TNNGVSLYLNNLARP
+1244 NNGSQTGYTAKDEVDHIAVTRTADAPPAGKLLNLH
-1259 IEGKRYTWTIEA
+1259 
-1271 KSEENIT
+1271 
-1278 SGIAIRPVLENSL
+1278 
-1291 GTLDAYSPNIIGALT
+1291 TLLPN
-1306 TSFVKYMR
+1306 K
-1314 TYTTTKAMQESK
+1314 TYTISVDIWADMEVPSGAISCSIRLREGTEVRTVWALINKPVGTNRTTYSVTFTTAANFVTTEESRISLWFNDSAGACTGYLGYNIK
-1326 IQAIQL
+1326 I
-1332 YFPSSLA
+1332 
-1339 RTRITIK
+1339 
-1346 YSIKWEEGNDS
+1346 EEGS
-1357 TPYQPNIKGDPW
+1357 TATPYQPNLLDAPW

-1375 LGENIADPTVKFPIN
+1375 LGENIADPTKTFPIKSSGSVLYQGN
-1390 VNTYK
+1390 MTEPFV
-1395 VYEGDMLESFKVGE
+1395 VGE
-1409 TYTLTIKGRKPAN
+1409 TYTITIKGTKPATQLFRVFN
-1422 KTFSAYNAGTV
+1422 PGIAGYGN
-1433 FLGHLTP
+1433 LSP
-1440 VEGLADVWTG
+1440 VEGLTDVWSL
-1450 TFKVSLINSF
+1450 TFTADKVASDPKI
-1460 YPNRLQIYQLVN
+1460 LQIIQTPNASV
-1472 DNQNGACQIDWLKI
+1472 GACQIDWLKI
-1486 EKGHTRTPN
+1486 EKGDTRTPN
-1495 IDDYRYLGNY
+1495 IDSYKYLGNY
-1505 TDFVQADS
+1505 TDFEQSDS
-1513 LNPTKYSWSQIKGD
+1513 LNPTKYSWSLIKGAD
-1527 AGETQYTHIAY
+1527 GETSHVHTAY
-1538 ANSADGVEG
+1538 AWSADGTDK
-1547 FTTVYPN
+1547 FTKVYPN
-1554 LNLLEGTKD
+1554 ENLFVNSRAERTGSREFVNSPYWDMAPIIDKYGVDREYSVSFDLKSKVAGGINVYSQNG
-1563 FSGTW
+1563 SGTRYDIGSK
-1568 TNSSHWITD
+1568 TIQATTEYKRYSHTFKPKASNMEMNQAMLAFY
-1577 GTYKGLTVKK
+1577 GTYDTGRIPFVKNVK
-1587 RTSQWNGIY
+1587 FELGNE
-1596 KTFTAPKDGVY
+1596 
-1607 TFSAYIKSSGDSA
+1607 
-1620 KVYRYGGVNATS
+1620 
-1632 SQAPIQ
+1632 
-1638 QAIGSNFDWTRDS
+1638 
-1651 VTLNLRA
+1651 VT
-1658 NDSVWIR
+1658 I
-1665 YEISGTGADS
+1665 
-1675 ILWTAGHKY
+1675 
-1684 ELSSTDTPYMPSDS
+1684 DTPSPKEDYKNAYPTYTGTYSDFNVEGS
-1698 EVVTDD
+1698 D
-1704 WPNYIGQYADLTQA
+1704 
-1718 DSTNPSDY
+1718 NPKDY
-1726 TWSLIRGNDGNDGA
+1726 TWARSMGNEGQDGA

-1767 ITFTAFKQ
+1767 ITFTAVKQ
-1775 NFDSNIAWVAT
+1775 NFESSVAWVAT

-1808 EASMWASGVTTIRVD
+1808 EASMWASGVTTVRVD
-1823 VSADSFRDSVTI
+1823 VSADTFRDSVTI
-1835 TKVKDGAKGDRGND
+1835 TKVKDGAKGDKGSD

-1854 DGVGIRS
+1854 DGVGIR
-1861 TSITYAGS
+1861 TTAITYAGS

-1879 WQTQVPTVSA
+1879 WQTQVPTVPA

-1930 GVGIKNTVIEYAVN
+1930 GVGIKTTLIEYAAN
-1944 TSGTVKPT
+1944 ASGTVRPT
-1952 SGWTSAVPNTS
+1952 SGWSTTIPNTPA
-1963 QGQYLWTRTTWTYTD
+1963 GQYLWTRTTWTYTD
-1978 NTTEQGFTVA
+1978 NTTEQGYTVA

-2030 TGRGTFMVY
+2030 TGNGTFMVY

-2046 SGVTYAVA
+2046 SGVAYTVA
-2054 SSVDASGTI
+2054 SSVDATGTI
-2063 NATTGDYSVTALAKD
+2063 NATTGDYTVTALAKD
-2078 NGSITFKA
+2078 NGSLTFKA

-2095 TMSLSKARQGAQ
+2095 TMTLSKARQGVQ

-2125 ANVKEGSTWF
+2125 DNVKEGSTWF

-2155 WVKTEVAS
+2155 WIKTEVAS
-2163 GALSVEKLSALSAD
+2163 GALSVEKLSALSAN

-2196 VNPFDFTD
+2196 INPFDFTD
-2204 VTMNHFKGTTEI
+2204 VSMNHLKGTTEI
-2216 ADAEIGL
+2216 ADSEIGI
-2223 EGIVNEGTAGA
+2223 EGVVNEGTTGA
-2234 RKFVNSITPA
+2234 RKFVNSITPS
-2244 YFQSVHKAADGSI
+2244 YFQSVHKDANGSI

-2299 TRIGLTR
+2299 TRIGLSR
-2306 GSDGSTMEIHPD
+2306 GSDGSTMEILPS
-2318 GPVLNNRKNIHV
+2318 GPVLNNRKNIQI
-2330 WQGTGANVKDM
+2330 WTGTGDQVGEIGDRGAAN
-2341 PNLGR
+2341 NARLR
-2346 ITFGTYQSIGW
+2346 FGKYYNVGW
-2357 GMINDDIPLKV
+2357 GMVPEDIPFKQVYPYL
-2368 HNSYTWQ
+2368 WQ
-2375 AKRKIKLEVIAQIN
+2375 VTRDIRFAVLIQVKI
-2389 CQDPTTDWLY
+2389 QDSTAPWVYYDLHYGPTTSTD
-2399 FTAQS
+2399 TEPRGTIPVAQMGPTVDS
-2404 GMTTATDKSP
+2404 GTV
-2414 RQIITIGRI
+2414 RI
-2423 SATKD
+2423 SLKN
-2428 SGDIR
+2428 SVE
-2433 IPLQNTT
+2433 
-2440 LCTGYFELNE
+2440 CMGYVGLKANEYFSLNVKCSNDKRAGAQQIMSAWFTEIWEE
-2450 GEYLSICGNCREGKD
+2450 G
-2465 CGNITGMS
+2465 
-2473 IAFREIFST
+2473 AF

>member
-12 LTHFDNNVPDGNPYF
+12 LTHFDNNVPEGNPYF
-27 EPVLTD
+27 EPVMTD

-66 RQGDLRLFVITDV
+66 RQEDLRLFVITDV

-84 TVGGTLQVNCEDISI
+84 TVGGTLQVTCEDISI

-124 DSGWTLKYGANWKD
+124 NSGWALKYGANWKD

-186 KSRGND
+186 KSRGNN

-212 AEIKTAIHPYYTG
+212 ADIKTAIHPYYTG
-225 YDGKTYSLKGF
+225 YNGKTYSLKGF
-236 APANPDPDFKKDKAS
+236 APVNPDPDFKKDKDS

-280 NPELVYREAIKEL
+280 DPELVYREAIKEL
-293 KKYAEPIY
+293 KKHAEPVY

-376 ERIFVAYANSEDGTI
+376 ERIFIAYANSEDGII
-391 DFSISDSVGKAYMGV
+391 DFSITDSVGKAYMGV
-406 YTAAVSTQSTDP
+406 YTAAVSTQSADP

-450 NGTPDG
+450 DGTPDG
-456 DQTII
+456 NQTII

-478 PYKGDVAQPAITLG
+478 PYKGDTAQPAITLG

-500 TSANWNN
+500 TSADWNN
-507 EWTRVKV
+507 EWTRVQV
-514 TVSMGSLKDIQTVVM
+514 TVSMGSLKDIQTIVM

-554 ASSNGTVTDYGNG
+554 AASDGTVTEYGNG
-567 DGKFVLYEGTNKV
+567 DGKFVLYEGTSEV
-580 TSGVTFARVSQVGIN
+580 TSGITFARVSQVGIN

-610 TTDMAQA
+610 TADMAQA
-617 SVSATYKGITITK
+617 SISATYKGITITK

-664 TITYAASASG
+664 TVTYAASTSG

-683 EQVPTVAPENFL
+683 EQVPSVAPDNFL

-716 MGRDG
+716 MGKDG

-734 GIANT
+734 GISDT
-739 LIEYAVSASGTTKPT
+739 LIEYAVSTSGTTKPT
-754 SGWSSTIPTTPQ
+754 SGWSTTIPTTPQ

-778 TDATTEQGF
+778 TDETTEQGF
-787 TVARMGQDGARGNDG
+787 TVAR
-802 IAGKDGVGLK
+802 
-812 TTAITY
+812 
-818 AGSTSGTTPPSEG
+818 
-831 WQTQVPTVTAG
+831 
-842 QFLWTKT
+842 
-849 VWTYTDNSNETGY
+849 
-862 SVAKMGQDGAK
+862 MGQDGAK

-883 VGIETTL
+883 VG
-890 IEYAASTSG
+890 
-899 TTRPASGWSTTIPNT
+899 
-914 PQGQYL
+914 
-920 WTRTTWTYTDDTTE
+920 
-934 QGYSVA
+934 
-940 RMGQDGAR
+940 
-948 GNDGIAGK
+948 
-956 DGVGLKSTG
+956 LKSTA
-965 ITYAGSASGTTPPST
+965 ITYAGSANGTTPPTT
-980 GWQAQVPTVPAG
+980 GWNTQVPTVPAG

-1020 GNNGKD
+1020 GNDGKD
-1026 GIAGKDGVGINDTL
+1026 GIAGKDGVGIKDTI

-1045 NTSGTTRPT
+1045 STSGMTKPT

-1071 TRTTWTYTDNTTE
+1071 TRTNWTYTDNTTE

-1098 GDKGDQ
+1098 GDQ
-1104 GIAGPKGADGKTQ
+1104 GIAGPKGSDGRTQ

-1132 SQNPTGKAYIGMY
+1132 SQDPANKNYIGMY
-1145 VDFEELDSS
+1145 VDFEEMDST
-1154 DPTRYA
+1154 DPSKYA
-1160 WSLIKGADG
+1160 WSLIRGAKGD
-1169 EQGVAGPKGED
+1169 QGTAGAKGED
-1180 GRTPYFHTA
+1180 GRTPYFH
-1189 YTNSTDFGAYDY
+1189 
-1201 SGNPNLMNNLSI
+1201 M
-1213 NDISTDWKSEVKP
+1213 
-1226 IEGLVKD
+1226 
-1233 NGDSFVIDLSK
+1233 
-1244 TNNGVSLYLNNLARP
+1244 
-1259 IEGKRYTWTIEA
+1259 
-1271 KSEENIT
+1271 
-1278 SGIAIRPVLENSL
+1278 
-1291 GTLDAYSPNIIGALT
+1291 
-1306 TSFVKYMR
+1306 
-1314 TYTTTKAMQESK
+1314 
-1326 IQAIQL
+1326 
-1332 YFPSSLA
+1332 
-1339 RTRITIK
+1339 
-1346 YSIKWEEGNDS
+1346 
-1357 TPYQPNIKGDPW
+1357 
-1369 YFSTVP
+1369 
-1375 LGENIADPTVKFPIN
+1375 
-1390 VNTYK
+1390 
-1395 VYEGDMLESFKVGE
+1395 
-1409 TYTLTIKGRKPAN
+1409 
-1422 KTFSAYNAGTV
+1422 
-1433 FLGHLTP
+1433 
-1440 VEGLADVWTG
+1440 
-1450 TFKVSLINSF
+1450 
-1460 YPNRLQIYQLVN
+1460 
-1472 DNQNGACQIDWLKI
+1472 
-1486 EKGHTRTPN
+1486 
-1495 IDDYRYLGNY
+1495 
-1505 TDFVQADS
+1505 
-1513 LNPTKYSWSQIKGD
+1513 
-1527 AGETQYTHIAY
+1527 AY
-1538 ANSADGVEG
+1538 AWSADGTDR
-1547 FTTVYPN
+1547 FTTVYPKEN
-1554 LNLLEGTKD
+1554 LWVQSSSTSGYINAADGRVNVADSVQKEIVSTFVEINPLLSYWMQYEVDLKIGQNGWFGIGFYDANKVFINRPAWANQAVTKD
-1563 FSGTW
+1563 ETISVSQKINVPSNARFARISFRSYGNARTKFEQSDIA
-1568 TNSSHWITD
+1568 TIYTPSPSDDYANAYPTYT
-1577 GTYKGLTVKK
+1577 GTYTDYE
-1587 RTSQWNGIY
+1587 Q
-1596 KTFTAPKDGVY
+1596 
-1607 TFSAYIKSSGDSA
+1607 
-1620 KVYRYGGVNATS
+1620 
-1632 SQAPIQ
+1632 
-1638 QAIGSNFDWTRDS
+1638 
-1651 VTLNLRA
+1651 
-1658 NDSVWIR
+1658 NDS
-1665 YEISGTGADS
+1665 
-1675 ILWTAGHKY
+1675 
-1684 ELSSTDTPYMPSDS
+1684 TDPKR
-1698 EVVTDD
+1698 
-1704 WPNYIGQYADLTQA
+1704 
-1718 DSTNPSDY
+1718 Y
-1726 TWSLIRGNDGNDGA
+1726 TWSLIKGADGTSSFLHTAWANVDTFPEFVKGARPNVLRRSENLILSSNNSSLYPIYGYFLTDDDGRAFYRTGRTNLELNPTKLTLFNAINVSYNTYDPLNLGDLTEPIVGKKVILSGKWRASKEIKMRMMAKVVVNGTIKAIPRDNEEVTLTPEWQTFSTVIPSIEEGTTLLRFLPSYDPNNWETAEGVQLDQKDIKLEIVEEGASEEPTPWIPPITRKLFNPENMYTYGNKRFPSVFQGSVREVTEGVEVAEWGAKDAVTVKFTGGTSLVKGVLTLKPNETIASDGNTFYKTNMHLRNNHEVNTLRLTINGGTELSIPPKTIAYFASPATQHAKGSGLQWNFAVADVTMGMDFTMWNPEWYAYDIAHDFTTSSYKSEGLKYLGMYTDDKTTGSQDPADYEWNLVKGSDGNDGA

-1767 ITFTAFKQ
+1767 ITFTAVKQ
-1775 NFDSNIAWVAT
+1775 NFESNIAWVAT

-1808 EASMWASGVTTIRVD
+1808 EASMWASGVTTVRVD
-1823 VSADSFRDSVTI
+1823 VSADTFRDSVTI
-1835 TKVKDGAKGDRGND
+1835 TKVKDGAKGDKGSD

-1854 DGVGIRS
+1854 DGVGIR
-1861 TSITYAGS
+1861 TTAITYAGS

-1879 WQTQVPTVSA
+1879 WQTQVPTVPA

-1899 TYTDNST
+1899 TYTDSSS

-1911 AAMMGKDG
+1911 VAKMGQDG

-1930 GVGIKNTVIEYAVN
+1930 GVGIKTTLIEYAAN
-1944 TSGTVKPT
+1944 ASGTVRPT
-1952 SGWTSAVPNTS
+1952 NGWSTTIPNTPA
-1963 QGQYLWTRTTWTYTD
+1963 GQYLWTRTTWTYTD
-1978 NTTEQGFTVA
+1978 NTTEQGYTVA

-2030 TGRGTFMVY
+2030 TGNGTFMVY
-2039 KGTTRLT
+2039 KGNTRLT
-2046 SGVTYAVA
+2046 SGVAYAVA
-2054 SSVDASGTI
+2054 SSVDATGTI
-2063 NATTGDYSVTALAKD
+2063 NATTGDYTVTALAKD

-2095 TMSLSKARQGAQ
+2095 TMTLSKARQGVQ

-2125 ANVKEGSTWF
+2125 DNVKEGSTWF
-2135 KTVSTADNTI
+2135 KTVSAADNTI

-2155 WVKTEVAS
+2155 WIKTEVAS
-2163 GALSVEKLSALSAD
+2163 GALSVEKLSALSAN

-2196 VNPFDFTD
+2196 INPFDFTD
-2204 VTMNHFKGTTEI
+2204 VSMNHLKGTTEI
-2216 ADAEIGL
+2216 ADSEIGI
-2223 EGIVNEGTAGA
+2223 EGVVNEGTAGA

-2244 YFQSVHKAADGSI
+2244 YFQSVHKDASGSI

-2287 DMPRNASSWSMS
+2287 DKPRNASSWSMS

-2306 GSDGSTMEIHPD
+2306 GSDGSTMEILPS
-2318 GPVLNNRKNIHV
+2318 GPVHNNHKNIYV
-2330 WQGTGANVKDM
+2330 TTGTGDLVSSTPNNARLRFAND
-2341 PNLGR
+2341 
-2346 ITFGTYQSIGW
+2346 FSYGW
-2357 GMINDDIPLKV
+2357 GMMPEDNPIVEIYPYL
-2368 HNSYTWQ
+2368 WQ
-2375 AKRKIKLEVIAQIN
+2375 VNRKIKFEITCNIN
-2389 CQDPTTDWLY
+2389 AHDVTSDYVYYALN
-2399 FTAQS
+2399 AS
-2404 GMTTATDKSP
+2404 DVRDTDKSP
-2414 RQIITIGRI
+2414 KKIVTLGRI
-2423 SATKD
+2423 SAAPYPSPVPDT
-2428 SGDIR
+2428 R
-2433 IPLQNTT
+2433 MPLQNSTFCRGIME
-2440 LCTGYFELNE
+2440 LEANWYFSVVAAL
-2450 GEYLSICGNCREGKD
+2450 REGKN
-2465 CGNITGMS
+2465 GGRTTIMS
-2473 IAFREIFST
+2473 TSIREIF

>member
-12 LTHFDNNVPDGNPYF
+12 LTHFDNNVPEGNPYF
-27 EPVLTD
+27 EPVMTD

-66 RQGDLRLFVITDV
+66 RQEDLRLFVITDV

-84 TVGGTLQVNCEDISI
+84 TVGGTLQVTCEDISI

-109 FESLNFQDTLTKTFK
+109 FESLNFQDTLTKTFNN
-124 DSGWTLKYGANWKD
+124 SGWALKYGANWKD

-186 KSRGND
+186 KSRGNN

-312 MIGWEGEDIDLG
+312 MIGWEGEGIDLG

-425 IKGEDGISAPTLNLT
+425 IKGEDGVSAPTLNLT
-440 SSQQVMKFKS
+440 SSQQVMKFNS

-478 PYKGDVAQPAITLG
+478 PYKGDIAQPTITLG

-500 TSANWNN
+500 SSADWNN

-514 TVSMGSLKDIQTVVM
+514 TVSMGSLKDTQTVVM

-554 ASSNGTVTDYGNG
+554 ASSDGTVTDYGNG
-567 DGKFVLYEGTNKV
+567 DGKFVLYEGTNEV

-595 LLINDTTG
+595 LLINDITG
-603 EYKVSNM
+603 VYKVSNM
-610 TTDMAQA
+610 TADMAQA

-664 TITYAASASG
+664 TVTYAASASG

-683 EQVPTVAPENFL
+683 EQVPTVAPDNFL

-704 DDTSE
+704 DETSE

-734 GIANT
+734 GIA
-739 LIEYAVSASGTTKPT
+739 
-754 SGWSSTIPTTPQ
+754 
-766 GQYLWTRTTWTY
+766 
-778 TDATTEQGF
+778 
-787 TVARMGQDGARGNDG
+787 
-802 IAGKDGVGLK
+802 
-812 TTAITY
+812 
-818 AGSTSGTTPPSEG
+818 
-831 WQTQVPTVTAG
+831 
-842 QFLWTKT
+842 
-849 VWTYTDNSNETGY
+849 
-862 SVAKMGQDGAK
+862 
-873 GNDGIAGKDG
+873 
-883 VGIETTL
+883 
-890 IEYAASTSG
+890 
-899 TTRPASGWSTTIPNT
+899 
-914 PQGQYL
+914 
-920 WTRTTWTYTDDTTE
+920 
-934 QGYSVA
+934 
-940 RMGQDGAR
+940 
-948 GNDGIAGK
+948 
-956 DGVGLKSTG
+956 
-965 ITYAGSASGTTPPST
+965 
-980 GWQAQVPTVPAG
+980 
-992 QYLWT
+992 
-997 KTVWTYTDNSNET
+997 
-1010 GYSVARMGQN
+1010 
-1020 GNNGKD
+1020 
-1026 GIAGKDGVGINDTL
+1026 DTL

-1045 NTSGTTRPT
+1045 NTSGTVRPT

-1059 SIPTV
+1059 NTPSV
-1064 PQGQYLW
+1064 PAGQYLW
-1071 TRTTWTYTDNTTE
+1071 TRTTWNYTDNTSET
-1084 QGFTVARQG
+1084 GYSVAR
-1093 EKGDK
+1093 
-1098 GDKGDQ
+1098 
-1104 GIAGPKGADGKTQ
+1104 
-1117 YTHIAYADNANGGGF
+1117 
-1132 SQNPTGKAYIGMY
+1132 M
-1145 VDFEELDSS
+1145 
-1154 DPTRYA
+1154 
-1160 WSLIKGADG
+1160 GADG
-1169 EQGVAGPKGED
+1169 E
-1180 GRTPYFHTA
+1180 TSHMHTA
-1189 YTNSTDFGAYDY
+1189 YAWSADGTDRFTKVYPNENLFVKSRAERTGSREFVNSSDWDMAPIIDKYGVDREY
-1201 SGNPNLMNNLSI
+1201 SVSFDL
-1213 NDISTDWKSEVKP
+1213 KSKVA
-1226 IEGLVKD
+1226 G
-1233 NGDSFVIDLSK
+1233 VIDLYSQ
-1244 TNNGVSLYLNNLARP
+1244 NGSGTRYDIGYINIQATT
-1259 IEGKRYTWTIEA
+1259 EYKRYSHTFRPTASNMEMKQAMLAFYGTYNSGRIPSVKNVKFELGNKVTIDTPSPKEDYV
-1271 KSEENIT
+1271 N
-1278 SGIAIRPVLENSL
+1278 
-1291 GTLDAYSPNIIGALT
+1291 AYP
-1306 TSFVKYMR
+1306 
-1314 TYTTTKAMQESK
+1314 TYT
-1326 IQAIQL
+1326 
-1332 YFPSSLA
+1332 
-1339 RTRITIK
+1339 
-1346 YSIKWEEGNDS
+1346 
-1357 TPYQPNIKGDPW
+1357 
-1369 YFSTVP
+1369 
-1375 LGENIADPTVKFPIN
+1375 
-1390 VNTYK
+1390 
-1395 VYEGDMLESFKVGE
+1395 
-1409 TYTLTIKGRKPAN
+1409 
-1422 KTFSAYNAGTV
+1422 
-1433 FLGHLTP
+1433 
-1440 VEGLADVWTG
+1440 
-1450 TFKVSLINSF
+1450 
-1460 YPNRLQIYQLVN
+1460 
-1472 DNQNGACQIDWLKI
+1472 
-1486 EKGHTRTPN
+1486 
-1495 IDDYRYLGNY
+1495 
-1505 TDFVQADS
+1505 
-1513 LNPTKYSWSQIKGD
+1513 
-1527 AGETQYTHIAY
+1527 
-1538 ANSADGVEG
+1538 
-1547 FTTVYPN
+1547 
-1554 LNLLEGTKD
+1554 
-1563 FSGTW
+1563 
-1568 TNSSHWITD
+1568 
-1577 GTYKGLTVKK
+1577 GTYSDFNVKG
-1587 RTSQWNGIY
+1587 SDN
-1596 KTFTAPKDGVY
+1596 PK
-1607 TFSAYIKSSGDSA
+1607 
-1620 KVYRYGGVNATS
+1620 
-1632 SQAPIQ
+1632 
-1638 QAIGSNFDWTRDS
+1638 
-1651 VTLNLRA
+1651 
-1658 NDSVWIR
+1658 
-1665 YEISGTGADS
+1665 
-1675 ILWTAGHKY
+1675 
-1684 ELSSTDTPYMPSDS
+1684 
-1698 EVVTDD
+1698 
-1704 WPNYIGQYADLTQA
+1704 
-1718 DSTNPSDY
+1718 DY
-1726 TWSLIRGNDGNDGA
+1726 TWARSMGNDGTDGA

-1767 ITFTAFKQ
+1767 ITFTAIKQ

-1835 TKVKDGAKGDRGND
+1835 TKVKDGAKGDRGSD
-1849 GIAGK
+1849 GVAGK

-1861 TSITYAGS
+1861 TAITYAGS
-1869 ASGTTPPTTG
+1869 ASGTTPPTAG

-1911 AAMMGKDG
+1911 AAMMGKNG
-1919 AKGNDGIAGKD
+1919 AKGDDGIAGKD
-1930 GVGIKNTVIEYAVN
+1930 GVGIKNTVIEYAAN

-1952 SGWTSAVPNTS
+1952 SGWTSAVPNTP

-1978 NTTEQGFTVA
+1978 NTTEQGFTVARQGANGANGNDGVAGKDGVGLRSTSITYAGSTSGTTPPSTGWNTQVPTVPAGQFLWTKTIWTYTDASSETGYSVAKMGQDGAKGNDGIAGKDGVGIKTTLVEYAANTSGTVKPTSGWSTSIPNTPAGQYLWTRTTWTYTDNTTEQGYIVA

-2054 SSVDASGTI
+2054 SSVDATGTI
-2063 NATTGDYSVTALAKD
+2063 NATTGDYTVTALAKD

-2095 TMSLSKARQGAQ
+2095 TMSLSKARQGVQ

-2204 VTMNHFKGTTEI
+2204 VSMNHFKGTTEI

-2306 GSDGSTMEIHPD
+2306 GSDGSTMEILPS
-2318 GPVLNNRKNIHV
+2318 GPVHNNHKNIYV
-2330 WQGTGANVKDM
+2330 TTGTGDLVSPTPNNARLRFAND
-2341 PNLGR
+2341 
-2346 ITFGTYQSIGW
+2346 FSYGW
-2357 GMINDDIPLKV
+2357 GMMPEDNPIVEIYPYL
-2368 HNSYTWQ
+2368 WQ
-2375 AKRKIKLEVIAQIN
+2375 VNRKIKFEITCNIN
-2389 CQDPTTDWLY
+2389 AHDVTSDYVYYALN
-2399 FTAQS
+2399 AS
-2404 GMTTATDKSP
+2404 DVRDTDKSP
-2414 RQIITIGRI
+2414 KKIVILGRL
-2423 SATKD
+2423 SAAPYPSPVPDT
-2428 SGDIR
+2428 R
-2433 IPLQNTT
+2433 MPLQNSTFCRGIVE
-2440 LCTGYFELNE
+2440 LEANWYFSVVAAL
-2450 GEYLSICGNCREGKD
+2450 REGKN
-2465 CGNITGMS
+2465 GGRTTIMS
-2473 IAFREIFST
+2473 TSIREIF

>member
-12 LTHFDNNVPDGNPYF
+12 LTHFDNDVPDGNPYF

-66 RQGDLRLFVITDV
+66 RQDDLRLFVITDV

-212 AEIKTAIHPYYTG
+212 ADIKTAIHPYYTG

-312 MIGWEGEDIDLG
+312 MIGWVGEDIDLG

-376 ERIFVAYANSEDGTI
+376 ERIFIAYANSEDGII
-391 DFSISDSVGKAYMGV
+391 DFSITDSVGKAYMGV

-425 IKGEDGISAPTLNLT
+425 IKGEDGVSAPTLNLT

-450 NGTPDG
+450 DGTPDG

-478 PYKGDVAQPAITLG
+478 PYKGDIAQPTITLG

-554 ASSNGTVTDYGNG
+554 ASSEGTVTDYSNG
-567 DGKFVLYEGTNKV
+567 DGKFVLYEGTNEV

-664 TITYAASASG
+664 TVTYAASASG

-683 EQVPTVAPENFL
+683 EQVPTVAPDNFL

-716 MGRDG
+716 MGKDG

-734 GIANT
+734 GIADT
-739 LIEYAVSASGTTKPT
+739 LIEYAVSTSGTTKPT
-754 SGWSSTIPTTPQ
+754 SGWSATIPTTPQ

-818 AGSTSGTTPPSEG
+818 AGSTSGTTPPLEG
-831 WQTQVPTVTAG
+831 WQTQVPTVPAG

-873 GNDGIAGKDG
+873 GN
-883 VGIETTL
+883 
-890 IEYAASTSG
+890 
-899 TTRPASGWSTTIPNT
+899 
-914 PQGQYL
+914 
-920 WTRTTWTYTDDTTE
+920 
-934 QGYSVA
+934 
-940 RMGQDGAR
+940 
-948 GNDGIAGK
+948 
-956 DGVGLKSTG
+956 
-965 ITYAGSASGTTPPST
+965 
-980 GWQAQVPTVPAG
+980 
-992 QYLWT
+992 
-997 KTVWTYTDNSNET
+997 
-1010 GYSVARMGQN
+1010 
-1020 GNNGKD
+1020 D

-1071 TRTTWTYTDNTTE
+1071 TRTTWTYTD
-1084 QGFTVARQG
+1084 
-1093 EKGDK
+1093 
-1098 GDKGDQ
+1098 
-1104 GIAGPKGADGKTQ
+1104 
-1117 YTHIAYADNANGGGF
+1117 H
-1132 SQNPTGKAYIGMY
+1132 
-1145 VDFEELDSS
+1145 
-1154 DPTRYA
+1154 
-1160 WSLIKGADG
+1160 
-1169 EQGVAGPKGED
+1169 
-1180 GRTPYFHTA
+1180 
-1189 YTNSTDFGAYDY
+1189 
-1201 SGNPNLMNNLSI
+1201 
-1213 NDISTDWKSEVKP
+1213 
-1226 IEGLVKD
+1226 
-1233 NGDSFVIDLSK
+1233 
-1244 TNNGVSLYLNNLARP
+1244 
-1259 IEGKRYTWTIEA
+1259 
-1271 KSEENIT
+1271 
-1278 SGIAIRPVLENSL
+1278 
-1291 GTLDAYSPNIIGALT
+1291 
-1306 TSFVKYMR
+1306 
-1314 TYTTTKAMQESK
+1314 
-1326 IQAIQL
+1326 
-1332 YFPSSLA
+1332 
-1339 RTRITIK
+1339 
-1346 YSIKWEEGNDS
+1346 
-1357 TPYQPNIKGDPW
+1357 
-1369 YFSTVP
+1369 
-1375 LGENIADPTVKFPIN
+1375 
-1390 VNTYK
+1390 
-1395 VYEGDMLESFKVGE
+1395 
-1409 TYTLTIKGRKPAN
+1409 
-1422 KTFSAYNAGTV
+1422 
-1433 FLGHLTP
+1433 
-1440 VEGLADVWTG
+1440 
-1450 TFKVSLINSF
+1450 
-1460 YPNRLQIYQLVN
+1460 
-1472 DNQNGACQIDWLKI
+1472 
-1486 EKGHTRTPN
+1486 
-1495 IDDYRYLGNY
+1495 
-1505 TDFVQADS
+1505 
-1513 LNPTKYSWSQIKGD
+1513 
-1527 AGETQYTHIAY
+1527 
-1538 ANSADGVEG
+1538 
-1547 FTTVYPN
+1547 
-1554 LNLLEGTKD
+1554 
-1563 FSGTW
+1563 
-1568 TNSSHWITD
+1568 
-1577 GTYKGLTVKK
+1577 
-1587 RTSQWNGIY
+1587 
-1596 KTFTAPKDGVY
+1596 
-1607 TFSAYIKSSGDSA
+1607 
-1620 KVYRYGGVNATS
+1620 
-1632 SQAPIQ
+1632 
-1638 QAIGSNFDWTRDS
+1638 
-1651 VTLNLRA
+1651 
-1658 NDSVWIR
+1658 
-1665 YEISGTGADS
+1665 
-1675 ILWTAGHKY
+1675 
-1684 ELSSTDTPYMPSDS
+1684 
-1698 EVVTDD
+1698 
-1704 WPNYIGQYADLTQA
+1704 
-1718 DSTNPSDY
+1718 
-1726 TWSLIRGNDGNDGA
+1726 
-1740 PAKALTLQADSPVMK
+1740 
-1755 FDANDVVVAGQV
+1755 
-1767 ITFTAFKQ
+1767 
-1775 NFDSNIAWVAT
+1775 
-1786 PYKGNT
+1786 
-1792 AQPAIALK
+1792 
-1800 GTGDVRTL
+1800 
-1808 EASMWASGVTTIRVD
+1808 
-1823 VSADSFRDSVTI
+1823 
-1835 TKVKDGAKGDRGND
+1835 
-1849 GIAGK
+1849 
-1854 DGVGIRS
+1854 
-1861 TSITYAGS
+1861 
-1869 ASGTTPPTTG
+1869 
-1879 WQTQVPTVSA
+1879 
-1889 GQFLWTKTVW
+1889 
-1899 TYTDNST
+1899 
-1906 ETGYS
+1906 
-1911 AAMMGKDG
+1911 
-1919 AKGNDGIAGKD
+1919 
-1930 GVGIKNTVIEYAVN
+1930 
-1944 TSGTVKPT
+1944 
-1952 SGWTSAVPNTS
+1952 
-1963 QGQYLWTRTTWTYTD
+1963 
-1978 NTTEQGFTVA
+1978 TTEQGFTVA

-1993 GTNGTNGTNGIDA
+1993 GTNGTNGANGIDA
-2006 YSAILSNE
+2006 YSAFLTNE
-2014 ANTFAANPAG
+2014 ANTFAANPSG
-2024 AVTDWS
+2024 AVSDWS

-2039 KGTTRLT
+2039 KGTTRVTTGIAFAVESTSNATGTIDPT
-2046 SGVTYAVA
+2046 SGNYAVTGM
-2054 SSVDASGTI
+2054 SSD
-2063 NATTGDYSVTALAKD
+2063 NATL
-2078 NGSITFKA
+2078 TFKA

-2095 TMSLSKARQGAQ
+2095 TMTLSKSRQGVQ

-2125 ANVKEGSTWF
+2125 SNVTDGATWF
-2135 KTVSTADNTI
+2135 KTTSTSDNTI
-2145 AGIYTYKGGK
+2145 VSINTYKGGK
-2155 WVKTEVAS
+2155 WVSTPVAS
-2163 GALSVEKLSALSAD
+2163 GALAVDNLSAISAT
-2177 LGDVTAG
+2177 LGDITAG
-2184 NITGVNITGASF
+2184 SLTGVDITGATF
-2196 VNPFDFTD
+2196 INPFDFVGLD
-2204 VTMNHFKGTTEI
+2204 GNHLKGSTIIKDSEI
-2216 ADAEIGL
+2216 EIS
-2223 EGIVNEGTAGA
+2223 GIANEGDANA
-2234 RKFVNSITPA
+2234 RKFSKEIAPLSITDTLR
-2244 YFQSVHKAADGSI
+2244 DGSNNI
-2257 LRSVNTSSSGII
+2257 LS
-2269 LNDSNVTT
+2269 
-2277 SFDKDGLRVV
+2277 
-2287 DMPRNASSWSMS
+2287 SMS
-2299 TRIGLTR
+2299 TSSTGVYLTDNVGKTNATLSGYGLQLTDWSGSERFDGRLTAKALTNTPWKLLTLDSSMYEVAENNPPMYRIIYNLDGSRTIKYKGQFKLITGYMKEGVEYYPFRKNGAGNATLLPDEVRPDQTEFAYAAAGVAPGQKTNAGGRIGVTK
-2306 GSDGSTMEIHPD
+2306 T
-2318 GPVLNNRKNIHV
+2318 
-2330 WQGTGANVKDM
+2330 
-2341 PNLGR
+2341 PNMVISPGLG
-2346 ITFGTYQSIGW
+2346 
-2357 GMINDDIPLKV
+2357 
-2368 HNSYTWQ
+2368 
-2375 AKRKIKLEVIAQIN
+2375 EV
-2389 CQDPTTDWLY
+2389 LY
-2399 FTAQS
+2399 F
-2404 GMTTATDKSP
+2404 G
-2414 RQIITIGRI
+2414 I
-2423 SATKD
+2423 S
-2428 SGDIR
+2428 S
-2433 IPLQNTT
+2433 
-2440 LCTGYFELNE
+2440 LN
-2450 GEYLSICGNCREGKD
+2450 YTVL
-2465 CGNITGMS
+2465 
-2473 IAFREIFST
+2473 

>member
-12 LTHFDNNVPDGNPYF
+12 LTHFDNNVPEGNPYF
-27 EPVLTD
+27 EPVMTD

-66 RQGDLRLFVITDV
+66 RQEDLRLFVITDV

-84 TVGGTLQVNCEDISI
+84 TVGGTLQVTCEDISI

-124 DSGWTLKYGANWKD
+124 NSGWALKYGANWKD

-186 KSRGND
+186 KSRGNN

-212 AEIKTAIHPYYTG
+212 ADIKTAIHPYYTG
-225 YDGKTYSLKGF
+225 YNGKTYSLKGF
-236 APANPDPDFKKDKAS
+236 APVNPDPDFKKDKDS

-280 NPELVYREAIKEL
+280 DPELVYREAIKEL
-293 KKYAEPIY
+293 KKHAEPVY

-376 ERIFVAYANSEDGTI
+376 ERIFIAYANSEDGII
-391 DFSISDSVGKAYMGV
+391 DFSITDSVGKAYMGV
-406 YTAAVSTQSTDP
+406 YTAAVSTQSADP

-450 NGTPDG
+450 DGTPDG
-456 DQTII
+456 NQTII

-478 PYKGDVAQPAITLG
+478 PYKGDTAQPAITLG

-500 TSANWNN
+500 TSADWNN
-507 EWTRVKV
+507 EWTRVQV
-514 TVSMGSLKDIQTVVM
+514 TVSMGSLKDIQTIVM

-554 ASSNGTVTDYGNG
+554 AASDGTVTEYGNG
-567 DGKFVLYEGTNKV
+567 DGKFVLYEGTSEV
-580 TSGVTFARVSQVGIN
+580 TSGITFARVSQVGIN

-610 TTDMAQA
+610 TADMAQA
-617 SVSATYKGITITK
+617 SISATYKGITITK

-664 TITYAASASG
+664 TVTYAASTSG

-683 EQVPTVAPENFL
+683 EQVPTVAPDNFL

-716 MGRDG
+716 MGKDG

-734 GIANT
+734 GIKDT
-739 LIEYAVSASGTTKPT
+739 IIEYAVST
-754 SGWSSTIPTTPQ
+754 SG
-766 GQYLWTRTTWTY
+766 
-778 TDATTEQGF
+778 
-787 TVARMGQDGARGNDG
+787 M
-802 IAGKDGVGLK
+802 
-812 TTAITY
+812 
-818 AGSTSGTTPPSEG
+818 
-831 WQTQVPTVTAG
+831 
-842 QFLWTKT
+842 TK
-849 VWTYTDNSNETGY
+849 
-862 SVAKMGQDGAK
+862 
-873 GNDGIAGKDG
+873 
-883 VGIETTL
+883 
-890 IEYAASTSG
+890 
-899 TTRPASGWSTTIPNT
+899 
-914 PQGQYL
+914 
-920 WTRTTWTYTDDTTE
+920 
-934 QGYSVA
+934 
-940 RMGQDGAR
+940 
-948 GNDGIAGK
+948 
-956 DGVGLKSTG
+956 
-965 ITYAGSASGTTPPST
+965 
-980 GWQAQVPTVPAG
+980 
-992 QYLWT
+992 
-997 KTVWTYTDNSNET
+997 
-1010 GYSVARMGQN
+1010 
-1020 GNNGKD
+1020 
-1026 GIAGKDGVGINDTL
+1026 
-1040 IEYAV
+1040 
-1045 NTSGTTRPT
+1045 PT

-1071 TRTTWTYTDNTTE
+1071 TRTNWTYTDNTTE

-1098 GDKGDQ
+1098 GDQ
-1104 GIAGPKGADGKTQ
+1104 GIAGPKGSDGRTQ

-1132 SQNPTGKAYIGMY
+1132 SQDPANKNYIGMY
-1145 VDFEELDSS
+1145 VDFEEMDST
-1154 DPTRYA
+1154 DPSKYA
-1160 WSLIKGADG
+1160 WSLIRGAKGD
-1169 EQGVAGPKGED
+1169 QGTAGAKGED
-1180 GRTPYFHTA
+1180 GRTPYFH
-1189 YTNSTDFGAYDY
+1189 
-1201 SGNPNLMNNLSI
+1201 M
-1213 NDISTDWKSEVKP
+1213 
-1226 IEGLVKD
+1226 
-1233 NGDSFVIDLSK
+1233 
-1244 TNNGVSLYLNNLARP
+1244 
-1259 IEGKRYTWTIEA
+1259 
-1271 KSEENIT
+1271 
-1278 SGIAIRPVLENSL
+1278 
-1291 GTLDAYSPNIIGALT
+1291 
-1306 TSFVKYMR
+1306 
-1314 TYTTTKAMQESK
+1314 
-1326 IQAIQL
+1326 
-1332 YFPSSLA
+1332 
-1339 RTRITIK
+1339 
-1346 YSIKWEEGNDS
+1346 
-1357 TPYQPNIKGDPW
+1357 
-1369 YFSTVP
+1369 
-1375 LGENIADPTVKFPIN
+1375 
-1390 VNTYK
+1390 
-1395 VYEGDMLESFKVGE
+1395 
-1409 TYTLTIKGRKPAN
+1409 
-1422 KTFSAYNAGTV
+1422 
-1433 FLGHLTP
+1433 
-1440 VEGLADVWTG
+1440 
-1450 TFKVSLINSF
+1450 
-1460 YPNRLQIYQLVN
+1460 
-1472 DNQNGACQIDWLKI
+1472 
-1486 EKGHTRTPN
+1486 
-1495 IDDYRYLGNY
+1495 
-1505 TDFVQADS
+1505 
-1513 LNPTKYSWSQIKGD
+1513 
-1527 AGETQYTHIAY
+1527 AY
-1538 ANSADGVEG
+1538 AWSADGTDR
-1547 FTTVYPN
+1547 FTTVYPKEN
-1554 LNLLEGTKD
+1554 LWVQSSSTSGYINAADGRVNVADSVQKEIVSTFVEINPLLSYWMQYEVDLKIGQNGWFGIGFYDANKVFINRPAWANQAVTKD
-1563 FSGTW
+1563 ETISVSQKINVPSNARFARISFRSYGNARTKFEQSDIA
-1568 TNSSHWITD
+1568 TIYTPSPSDDYANAYPTYT
-1577 GTYKGLTVKK
+1577 GTYTDYE
-1587 RTSQWNGIY
+1587 Q
-1596 KTFTAPKDGVY
+1596 
-1607 TFSAYIKSSGDSA
+1607 
-1620 KVYRYGGVNATS
+1620 
-1632 SQAPIQ
+1632 
-1638 QAIGSNFDWTRDS
+1638 
-1651 VTLNLRA
+1651 
-1658 NDSVWIR
+1658 NDS
-1665 YEISGTGADS
+1665 
-1675 ILWTAGHKY
+1675 
-1684 ELSSTDTPYMPSDS
+1684 TDPKR
-1698 EVVTDD
+1698 
-1704 WPNYIGQYADLTQA
+1704 
-1718 DSTNPSDY
+1718 Y
-1726 TWSLIRGNDGNDGA
+1726 TWSLIKGADGTSSFLHTAWANVDTFPEFVKGARPNVLRRSENLILSSNNSSLYPIYGYFLTDDDGRAFYRTGRTNLELNPTKLTLFNAINVSYNTYDPLNLGDLTEPIVGKKVILSGKWRASKEIKMRMMAKVVVNGTIKAIPRDNEEVTLTPEWQTFSTVIPSIEEGTTLLRFLPSYDPNNWETAEGVQLDQKDIKLEIVEDGASEEPTPWIPPITRKLFNPENMYTYGNKRFPSVFQGSVREVTEGVEVAEWGAKDAVTVKFTGGTSLVKGVLTLKPNETIASDGNTFYKTNMHLRNNHEVNTLRLTINGGTELSIPPKTIAYFASPATQHAKGSGLQWNFAVADVTMGMDFTMWNPEWYAYDIAHDFTTSSYKSEVLKYLGMYTDDKTTGSQDPADYEWNLVKGSDGNDGA

-1767 ITFTAFKQ
+1767 ITFTAVKQ
-1775 NFDSNIAWVAT
+1775 NFESNIAWVAT

-1808 EASMWASGVTTIRVD
+1808 EASMWASGVTTVRVD
-1823 VSADSFRDSVTI
+1823 VSADTFRDSVTI
-1835 TKVKDGAKGDRGND
+1835 TKVKDGAKGDKGSD

-1854 DGVGIRS
+1854 DGVGIR
-1861 TSITYAGS
+1861 TTAITYAGS

-1879 WQTQVPTVSA
+1879 WQTQVPTVPA

-1911 AAMMGKDG
+1911 SAMMGKDG

-1930 GVGIKNTVIEYAVN
+1930 GVGIKTTVIEYAVN
-1944 TSGTVKPT
+1944 TSGTTKPT
-1952 SGWTSAVPNTS
+1952 TGWTTAVPSTP

-1978 NTTEQGFTVA
+1978 NTTEQGFTVARQGANGANGNDGVAGKDGVGLKSTSITYAGSTSGTAPPTTGWNTQVPTVPAGQFLWTKTVWTYTDSSSETGYSVAKMGQDGAKGNDGIAGKDGVGIKTTLIEYAANASGTVRPTSGWSTTIPNTPAGQYLWTRTTWTYTDNTTEQGYTVA

-2030 TGRGTFMVY
+2030 TGNGTFMVY

-2046 SGVTYAVA
+2046 SGVAYAVA
-2054 SSVDASGTI
+2054 SSVDATGTI
-2063 NATTGDYSVTALAKD
+2063 NATTGDYTVTALAKD

-2095 TMSLSKARQGAQ
+2095 TMTLSKARQGVQ

-2125 ANVKEGSTWF
+2125 DNVKEGSTWF

-2155 WVKTEVAS
+2155 WIKTEVAS
-2163 GALSVEKLSALSAD
+2163 GALSVEKLSALSAN

-2196 VNPFDFTD
+2196 INPFDFTD
-2204 VTMNHFKGTTEI
+2204 VSMNHLKGTTEI
-2216 ADAEIGL
+2216 ADSEIGI
-2223 EGIVNEGTAGA
+2223 EGVVNEGTAGA

-2244 YFQSVHKAADGSI
+2244 YFQSVHKDASGSI

-2287 DMPRNASSWSMS
+2287 DKPRNASSWSMS

-2306 GSDGSTMEIHPD
+2306 GSDGSTMEILPS
-2318 GPVLNNRKNIHV
+2318 GPVLNNRKNIQI
-2330 WQGTGANVKDM
+2330 WTGTGDQVGEIGDRGAAN
-2341 PNLGR
+2341 NARLR
-2346 ITFGTYQSIGW
+2346 FGKYYNVGW
-2357 GMINDDIPLKV
+2357 GMVPEDIPFKQVYPYL
-2368 HNSYTWQ
+2368 WQ
-2375 AKRKIKLEVIAQIN
+2375 VTRDIRFAVLIQVKI
-2389 CQDPTTDWLY
+2389 QDSTAPWVYYDLHYGPTTSTD
-2399 FTAQS
+2399 TEPRGTIPVAQMGPTVDS
-2404 GMTTATDKSP
+2404 GTV
-2414 RQIITIGRI
+2414 RI
-2423 SATKD
+2423 SLKN
-2428 SGDIR
+2428 SVE
-2433 IPLQNTT
+2433 
-2440 LCTGYFELNE
+2440 CMGYVGLKANEYFSLNVKCSNDKRAGAQQIMSAWFTEIWEE
-2450 GEYLSICGNCREGKD
+2450 G
-2465 CGNITGMS
+2465 
-2473 IAFREIFST
+2473 AF